1 MKKRIVSL
9 FMALVMTLSLL
20 PATVW
25 ANQDAVQTA
34 QTDAAAETVTG
45 DVSLTEEKE
54 EPEEK
59 EETTSQEKTADETP
73 SQEDTVQEETDQIQ
87 PDTNAA
93 EGTALLKELR
103 LANGPDWVNSAKQ
116 YLNMNETYPIPI
128 IPGRTYTASIDD
140 YYSSLYAW
148 ATVADGC
155 TVTVNG
161 TKVQSGMSDD
171 KGTWISGNIAG
182 PESQTITVVV
192 TPTSGE
198 SQTYTVTLKKMTTL
212 GNISLTA
219 DGETVPLYLVEN
231 GKVTNVNKFYR
242 DKYQYH
248 ATISVTVALQ
258 LSVTPTFE
266 NYSILLN
273 DQVVTPPCTVKLDDE
288 KSQTLIVKA
297 KSDTAAASP
306 RAYTITLDK
315 KGLARTSVSVTPGNA
330 TVAIYDSNNVRI
342 WPDADGVFALMEGE
356 KYTYIATCSGYKG
369 IKREFTAGA
378 ENAEL
383 SISLESAP
391 SVSHGKDV
399 SSSWPAFRGGN
410 DNNGVVNFKTP
421 TRRDKAALSWASK
434 IGDGYDK
441 EAVSCPIL
449 ITQDGYDYLIVYSGA
464 KIYKVD
470 AITGQTV
477 AAGTMQ
483 DASAYAINSPT
494 YGDGMIF
501 VGLSDG
507 RVQAFDANTLE
518 SLWVYAD
525 PLEGQ
530 PNCPIVY
537 HNGYVYTGF
546 WKGEEKNANFVCL
559 SATDEDPND
568 TDEEKLAT
576 WTYTTKGG
584 YYWAGAYVCD
594 NYLLVTTDDGADG
607 YSSQTGKLLCLNPT
621 TGERLDE
628 INNLHGDARSSI
640 AEENG
645 VYYFTSKGGYFY
657 QATVTA
663 TESGYELAVREL
675 ALENGTTGIPMS
687 TSTPVVYKGRAY
699 VGVSGSSQFTAY
711 SGHNIT
717 VIDLK
722 SWKIAYRVETK
733 GYPQTSGLLTT
744 AYESVDR
751 CTYVYFIDNFT
762 PGVLRVLKDKPGQT
776 EPILTEKEA
785 YVEDGVDKVKMT
797 APVLFEP
804 AGHQAQYAICSPIAD
819 QYGTLYFKN
828 DSGYLMAL
836 TNAVKSVKIT
846 SGPDKT
852 VYGVNEA
859 FDPAGMKLTVTYA
872 NGISR
877 ELPACHTIGGKT
889 VNFITWNKTVTK
901 EDTTFFLEFPYA
913 DFYYYS
919 GQKQGDDVKPPIELI
934 TISLEVNKNRKGDLN
949 GDGVTDVY
957 DLQRLYEHCNG
968 INGFTGNE
976 LADAGLKNGIL
987 EVQNLY
993 SFLTTGR
1000 WDSSEKA
1007 G

>member
-1 MKKRIVSL
+1 MKKRILSL
-9 FMALVMTLSLL
+9 VLALVMTLSLL

-25 ANQDAVQTA
+25 ASQDAAQTA

-45 DVSLTEEKE
+45 DVPLT
-54 EPEEK
+54 EEK

-73 SQEDTVQEETDQIQ
+73 SQEDAVQEETDQIQ
-87 PDTNAA
+87 PDTNATT
-93 EGTALLKELR
+93 GTALLKELR
-103 LANGPDWVNSAKQ
+103 LANGSDWVNSAKQ
-116 YLNMNETYPIPI
+116 YLNLGESVWSHQIKNYST
-128 IPGRTYTASIDD
+128 SIED

-171 KGTWISGNIAG
+171 KGTPISGNIAG

-219 DGETVPLYLVEN
+219 DGETVPLYLVED
-231 GKVTNVNKFYR
+231 GEVTNVNKFYR
-242 DKYQYH
+242 DAYQYH
-248 ATISVTVALQ
+248 ATISATAAVQ
-258 LSVTPTFE
+258 LSVTPTSE

-273 DQVVTPPCTVKLDDE
+273 DQVVTPPCTVELDAE
-288 KSQTLIVKA
+288 KSQELTVKA
-297 KSDTAAASP
+297 KSDVAEASP
-306 RAYTITLDK
+306 RTYTITLDK
-315 KGLARTSVSVTPGNA
+315 KGLVPTSVLATPSNA

-342 WPDADGVFALMEGE
+342 WPDADGFALMEGE

-369 IKREFTAGA
+369 IKQEFTAGA
-378 ENAEL
+378 ENAKL
-383 SISLESAP
+383 SISLERVP

-421 TRRDKAALSWASK
+421 TQRDEAALSWASK

-546 WKGEEKNANFVCL
+546 WKGEEKDANFVCL

-675 ALENGTTGIPMS
+675 ALENGTTGVPMS

-717 VIDLK
+717 VIDLT
-722 SWKIAYRVETK
+722 SMNIAYRVETK

-751 CTYVYFIDNFT
+751 YTYVYFIDNFT
-762 PGVLRVLKDKPGQT
+762 PGMMRVLKDKPGQT
-776 EPILTEKEA
+776 GAIETEKEV
-785 YVEDGVDKVKMT
+785 YVENGVTKNKQT
-797 APVLFEP
+797 ASILFEP
-804 AGHQAQYAICSPIAD
+804 AGKQAEYAICSPIAD
-819 QYGTLYFKN
+819 KYGTLYFKN

-836 TNAVKSVKIT
+836 TSAVKSVEIT

-852 VYGVNEA
+852 VYVENEA
-859 FDPAGMKLTVTYA
+859 FDPTGMKLTVTYA

-877 ELPACHTIGGKT
+877 DLPACHTIGGKT
-889 VNFITWNKTVTK
+889 VNYVSWNEEALTLQ
-901 EDTTFFLEFPYA
+901 DTTAFIEFPYA

-919 GQKQGDDVKPPIELI
+919 KEEKREDHEQPIAPIL
-934 TISLEVNKNRKGDLN
+934 ISLEVNKYRKGDLN
-949 GDGVTDVY
+949 GDGAVDVY
-957 DLQRLYEHCNG
+957 DLQLLYEHCCG
-968 INGFTGNE
+968 IYEFKGTE
-976 LADAGLKNGIL
+976 LKDAGLKDDIL

-993 SFLTTGR
+993 SYLTTGR
-1000 WDSSEKA
+1000 WDSSAKA

>member
-1 MKKRIVSL
+1 MKKRILSL
-9 FMALVMTLSLL
+9 VLALVMTLSLL

-25 ANQDAVQTA
+25 ASQDAVQAA
-34 QTDAAAETVTG
+34 QTVTG
-45 DVSLTEEKE
+45 DVPLA
-54 EPEEK
+54 EEK
-59 EETTSQEKTADETP
+59 EETTSQEQTADEAP
-73 SQEDTVQEETDQIQ
+73 SQEDAVQEETDQIQ
-87 PDTNAA
+87 PDTNATT
-93 EGTALLKELR
+93 GTALLKELR
-103 LANGPDWVNSAKQ
+103 LANGNDWENCAKQ
-116 YLNMNETYPIPI
+116 YLNVDESVWSYIKKYST
-128 IPGRTYTASIDD
+128 SIED

-171 KGTWISGNIAG
+171 KGTPISGNIAG

-212 GNISLTA
+212 RNISLTA
-219 DGETVPLYLVEN
+219 DGETVPLYLVED
-231 GKVTNVNKFYR
+231 GEVTNVNKFYR
-242 DKYQYH
+242 DAYQYH
-248 ATISVTVALQ
+248 ATISAAAVQ
-258 LSVTPTFE
+258 LSVTPTSE

-273 DQVVTPPCTVKLDDE
+273 NQVVTSPCTVELDDE

-297 KSDTAAASP
+297 KSDVAEASP
-306 RAYTITLDK
+306 RTYTITLDK
-315 KGLARTSVSVTPGNA
+315 KGLALTSVSVTPGNA

-369 IKREFTAGA
+369 IKQEFTAGT

-391 SVSHGKDV
+391 SVSHGKNV

-421 TRRDKAALSWASK
+421 TQRDEAALSWASK

-507 RVQAFDANTLE
+507 RVQAFDADTLE

-546 WKGEEKNANFVCL
+546 WKGEEKDANFVCL
-559 SATDEDPND
+559 SATDEDPSD
-568 TDEEKLAT
+568 TDEEKLPT

-675 ALENGTTGIPMS
+675 ALENGTTGVPMS

-717 VIDLK
+717 VIDLT
-722 SWKIAYRVETK
+722 SMNIAYRVETK

-744 AYESVDR
+744 AYENVDGYR
-751 CTYVYFIDNFT
+751 YTYVYFIDNFT

-776 EPILTEKEA
+776 EPVLTEKEV
-785 YVEDGVDKVKMT
+785 YVEDGVGKEKMT

-836 TNAVKSVKIT
+836 TNAVESVKIT

-852 VYGVNEA
+852 VYGENEV
-859 FDPAGMKLTVTYA
+859 FDPTGIALTVSYT
-872 NGISR
+872 NKETR
-877 ELPACHTIGGKT
+877 NLPACHTIGGKT
-889 VNFITWNKTVTK
+889 VNFITWNETVAK

-919 GQKQGDDVKPPIELI
+919 DQKQEDHVKPPIESI

-949 GDGVTDVY
+949 GDGSVDVY

-968 INGFTGNE
+968 INRFTGNE
-976 LADAGLKNGIL
+976 LADAGLKNDIL

>member
-1 MKKRIVSL
+1 MKKRILSL
-9 FMALVMTLSLL
+9 VLALVMTLSLL

-25 ANQDAVQTA
+25 ASQDAVQ
-34 QTDAAAETVTG
+34 AAETVTG
-45 DVSLTEEKE
+45 DVPLA
-54 EPEEK
+54 EEK
-59 EETTSQEKTADETP
+59 EETTPQEKTADETP
-73 SQEDTVQEETDQIQ
+73 SQEDAVQEETDQIQ
-87 PDTNAA
+87 PDTNATT
-93 EGTALLKELR
+93 GTALLKELR
-103 LANGPDWVNSAKQ
+103 LANGSDWVNSAKQ
-116 YLNMNETYPIPI
+116 YLNLGESVWSHQIKNYST
-128 IPGRTYTASIDD
+128 SIED

-161 TKVQSGMSDD
+161 TEVQSGMSDD
-171 KGTWISGNIAG
+171 KGTPISGNIAG

-212 GNISLTA
+212 RNISLTA
-219 DGETVPLYLVEN
+219 DGETVPLYLVED
-231 GKVTNVNKFYR
+231 GEVTNVNKFYR
-242 DKYQYH
+242 DAYQYH
-248 ATISVTVALQ
+248 ATISATAAVQ
-258 LSVTPTFE
+258 LSVTPTSE

-273 DQVVTPPCTVKLDDE
+273 DQVVTPPCTVELDDE

-315 KGLARTSVSVTPGNA
+315 KGLVLTSVSVTPGNA

-369 IKREFTAGA
+369 IKQEFTAGT
-378 ENAEL
+378 ENAKL

-391 SVSHGKDV
+391 SVSHGKNV

-530 PNCPIVY
+530 PNCPIIY

-607 YSSQTGKLLCLNPT
+607 YSSRTGKLLCLNPT
-621 TGERLDE
+621 TGERLAE
-628 INNLHGDARSSI
+628 IDNLHGDARSSI

-675 ALENGTTGIPMS
+675 ALENSTTGIPMS

-717 VIDLK
+717 VIDLT
-722 SWKIAYRVETK
+722 SMNIAYRVETK

-744 AYESVDR
+744 AYENVDGY
-751 CTYVYFIDNFT
+751 TYVYFIDNFT

-776 EPILTEKEA
+776 EPILTEKEV
-785 YVEDGVDKVKMT
+785 YVEDGVGKEKMT

-804 AGHQAQYAICSPIAD
+804 VGHQAQYAICSPIAD

-836 TNAVKSVKIT
+836 TNAVESVKIT

-852 VYGVNEA
+852 VYGENEV
-859 FDPAGMKLTVTYA
+859 FDPTGIALTVSYT
-872 NGISR
+872 NKETR
-877 ELPACHTIGGKT
+877 NLPACHTIGGKT
-889 VNFITWNKTVTK
+889 VNFITWNETVAK

-919 GQKQGDDVKPPIELI
+919 DQKQEDHVKPPIESI

-949 GDGVTDVY
+949 GDGSVDVY
-957 DLQRLYEHCNG
+957 DLQLLYEYCCG
-968 INGFTGNE
+968 ISESKGSE
-976 LADAGLKNGIL
+976 LADAGLKNNNIL

>member
-1 MKKRIVSL
+1 MKKRILSL
-9 FMALVMTLSLL
+9 VLALVMTLSLL

-25 ANQDAVQTA
+25 ASQDAVQ
-34 QTDAAAETVTG
+34 AAETVTG
-45 DVSLTEEKE
+45 DVPLAEEKE

-59 EETTSQEKTADETP
+59 EETTPQEKTADETP
-73 SQEDTVQEETDQIQ
+73 SQEDAVQEETDQIQ
-87 PDTNAA
+87 PDTNATT
-93 EGTALLKELR
+93 GTALLKELR
-103 LANGPDWVNSAKQ
+103 LANGSDWVNSAKQ
-116 YLNMNETYPIPI
+116 YLNLGESVWSHQIKNYST
-128 IPGRTYTASIDD
+128 SIED

-161 TKVQSGMSDD
+161 TEVQSGMSDD
-171 KGTWISGNIAG
+171 KGTPISGNIAG

-212 GNISLTA
+212 RNISLTA
-219 DGETVPLYLVEN
+219 DGETVPLYLVED
-231 GKVTNVNKFYR
+231 GEVTNVNKFYR
-242 DKYQYH
+242 DAYQYH
-248 ATISVTVALQ
+248 ATISAAAAVQ
-258 LSVTPTFE
+258 LSVTPTSE

-273 DQVVTPPCTVKLDDE
+273 NQVVTSPCTVELDAE

-315 KGLARTSVSVTPGNA
+315 KGLALTSVSVTPGNA

-342 WPDADGVFALMEGE
+342 WPDSDGAFALMEGE

-369 IKREFTAGA
+369 IKQEFTAGT
-378 ENAEL
+378 ENATL

-391 SVSHGKDV
+391 SVSHGKNV

-421 TRRDKAALSWASK
+421 TQRDEAALSWASK

-507 RVQAFDANTLE
+507 RVQAFDADTLE

-546 WKGEEKNANFVCL
+546 WKGEEKDANFVCL
-559 SATDEDPND
+559 SATDEDPSD
-568 TDEEKLAT
+568 TDEEKLPT

-584 YYWAGAYVCD
+584 YYWAGAYV
-594 NYLLVTTDDGADG
+594 NEKYVMVGTDDGESG
-607 YSSQTGKLLCLNPT
+607 YKSPTGKLLVLDKA
-621 TGERLDE
+621 TGALVDAKTDYA
-628 INNLHGDARSSI
+628 GDIRSSI
-640 AEENG
+640 TYVDG
-645 VYYFTSKGGYFY
+645 RIYFTSKGGYLY
-657 QATVTA
+657 SEVVGEDGRIDAAQ
-663 TESGYELAVREL
+663 SKAVPL
-675 ALENGTTGIPMS
+675 GGMS
-687 TSTPVVYKGRAY
+687 TSTPVVHNGRAY

-744 AYESVDR
+744 AYENVDGY
-751 CTYVYFIDNFT
+751 TYVYFIDNFT

-776 EPILTEKEA
+776 EPILTEKEV
-785 YVEDGVDKVKMT
+785 YVEDGVDKQKMT

-836 TNAVKSVKIT
+836 TNAVESVEIT

-852 VYGVNEA
+852 VYGENEA

-889 VNFITWNKTVTK
+889 VNFITWNETVAK

-919 GQKQGDDVKPPIELI
+919 DQKQEDHVKPPIESI

-949 GDGVTDVY
+949 GDGSVDVY

-968 INGFTGNE
+968 INRFTGNE
-976 LADAGLKNGIL
+976 LADAGLKKGIL

>member
-1 MKKRIVSL
+1 MKKRILSL
-9 FMALVMTLSLL
+9 VLALVMTLSLL

-25 ANQDAVQTA
+25 ASQDAVQAA

-45 DVSLTEEKE
+45 DVPLT
-54 EPEEK
+54 EEK

-73 SQEDTVQEETDQIQ
+73 SQEDAVQEETDQIQ
-87 PDTNAA
+87 PDTNATT
-93 EGTALLKELR
+93 GTALLKELR
-103 LANGPDWVNSAKQ
+103 LANGNDWENCAKQ
-116 YLNMNETYPIPI
+116 YLNVDESVWSYIKKYSTNIE
-128 IPGRTYTASIDD
+128 D

-161 TKVQSGMSDD
+161 TEVQSGMSDD

-198 SQTYTVTLKKMTTL
+198 SQTYTVTLRKMPTL
-212 GNISLTA
+212 QNVSLTA
-219 DGETVPLYLVEN
+219 DGETVPLYLVED
-231 GKVTNVNKFYR
+231 GEVTNVNKFYR
-242 DKYQYH
+242 DAYQYH
-248 ATISVTVALQ
+248 ATISATAAVQ
-258 LSVTPTFE
+258 LSVTPTSE

-273 DQVVTPPCTVKLDDE
+273 DQVVTPPCTVELDDE

-315 KGLARTSVSVTPGNA
+315 KGLALTSVSVTPSNA

-369 IKREFTAGA
+369 IKQEFTAGT

-663 TESGYELAVREL
+663 TGSGYELAVREL
-675 ALENGTTGIPMS
+675 ALKNNSGGVPMS
-687 TSTPVVYKGRAY
+687 TSTPVVHNGRAY
-699 VGVSGSSQFTAY
+699 VGVSGSSQFGAY

-717 VIDLK
+717 VIDLN
-722 SWKIAYRVETK
+722 SWLIAYSVETK

-744 AYESVDR
+744 AYESVDGY
-751 CTYVYFIDNFT
+751 TYVYFIDNFT
-762 PGVLRVLKDKPGQT
+762 PGMMRVLKDKPNQT
-776 EPILTEKEA
+776 EPVLTEKEV
-785 YVEDGVDKVKMT
+785 YEEDGVTKEKMT
-797 APVLFEP
+797 APILFEP
-804 AGHQAQYAICSPIAD
+804 AGKQVQYAICSPIAD

-836 TNAVKSVKIT
+836 TNAVESVKIT

-852 VYGVNEA
+852 VYGVNEF
-859 FDPAGMKLTVTYA
+859 FDPTGITLTVSYTNKQA
-872 NGISR
+872 R
-877 ELPACHTIGGKT
+877 DLPACHTIGGKT
-889 VNFITWNKTVTK
+889 VNYVSWNEEALTLQ
-901 EDTTFFLEFPYA
+901 DTTALIEFPYA

-919 GQKQGDDVKPPIELI
+919 DQKQEDHVKPPIESI

-949 GDGVTDVY
+949 GDGSVDVY

-968 INGFTGNE
+968 INRFTGNE

>member
-1 MKKRIVSL
+1 MKKRILSL
-9 FMALVMTLSLL
+9 VLALVMTLSLL

-25 ANQDAVQTA
+25 ASQDAAQTA

-45 DVSLTEEKE
+45 DVPLT
-54 EPEEK
+54 EEK

-73 SQEDTVQEETDQIQ
+73 SQEDAAQEETDQIQ
-87 PDTNAA
+87 PDTNATT
-93 EGTALLKELR
+93 GTALLKELR
-103 LANGPDWVNSAKQ
+103 LANGSDWVNSAKQ
-116 YLNMNETYPIPI
+116 YLNLGESVWSHKKNYST
-128 IPGRTYTASIDD
+128 SIED

-161 TKVQSGMSDD
+161 VEVKSGENQ
-171 KGTWISGNIAG
+171 GTRIRGFADG
-182 PESQTITVVV
+182 PESQTVTVEVKSPDNV
-192 TPTSGE
+192 TE
-198 SQTYTVTLKKMTTL
+198 TYTVTLRKMPTL
-212 GNISLTA
+212 QNVSLTA
-219 DGETVPLYLVEN
+219 DGETVPLYLVED
-231 GKVTNVNKFYR
+231 GEVTNVNKFYR
-242 DKYQYH
+242 DAYQYH
-248 ATISVTVALQ
+248 ATISATAAVQ
-258 LSVTPTFE
+258 LSVTPTSE

-273 DQVVTPPCTVKLDDE
+273 DQVVTPPCTVELDAE
-288 KSQTLIVKA
+288 KSQKLTVKA
-297 KSDTAAASP
+297 KSDVAEASP
-306 RAYTITLDK
+306 RTYTITLDK
-315 KGLARTSVSVTPGNA
+315 KGLAPTRVSVTPGNA
-330 TVAIYDSNNVRI
+330 TVAIYDSNSVRI

-421 TRRDKAALSWASK
+421 TQRDKAALSWASK

-477 AAGTMQ
+477 ATGTMQ

-494 YGDGMIF
+494 YGDGIIF

-663 TESGYELAVREL
+663 TGSGYELAVREL
-675 ALENGTTGIPMS
+675 ALKNNSGGVPMS
-687 TSTPVVYKGRAY
+687 TSTPVVHNGRAY
-699 VGVSGSSQFTAY
+699 VGVSGSSQFGAY

-717 VIDLK
+717 VIDLN
-722 SWKIAYRVETK
+722 SWLIAYSVETK

-744 AYESVDR
+744 AYESVDEY
-751 CTYVYFIDNFT
+751 TYVYFIDNFT

-776 EPILTEKEA
+776 EPVLTEKEV
-785 YVEDGVDKVKMT
+785 YVEDGVDKEKMT

-836 TNAVKSVKIT
+836 TNAVESVKIT

-852 VYGVNEA
+852 VYGVNEV
-859 FDPAGMKLTVTYA
+859 FDPTGIALTVSYT
-872 NGISR
+872 NKETR
-877 ELPACHTIGGKT
+877 NLPACHTIGGKT
-889 VNFITWNKTVTK
+889 VNFITWNETVAK

-919 GQKQGDDVKPPIELI
+919 GQKQGDDVKPPIESI
-934 TISLEVNKNRKGDLN
+934 MISLEVNKNRKGDLN
-949 GDGVTDVY
+949 GDGSVDVY

>member
-1 MKKRIVSL
+1 MKKRILSL
-9 FMALVMTLSLL
+9 VLALVMTLSLL

-25 ANQDAVQTA
+25 ANQDAAQTA

-45 DVSLTEEKE
+45 DVPLT
-54 EPEEK
+54 EEK

-73 SQEDTVQEETDQIQ
+73 SQEDAVQEETDQIQ

-103 LANGPDWVNSAKQ
+103 LANGSDWVNSAKQ
-116 YLNMNETYPIPI
+116 YLNLGESVWSHKKNYST
-128 IPGRTYTASIDD
+128 SIED

-161 TKVQSGMSDD
+161 VEVKSGENQ
-171 KGTWISGNIAG
+171 GTRIRGFADG
-182 PESQTITVVV
+182 PESQTVTVEVKSPDNV
-192 TPTSGE
+192 TE
-198 SQTYTVTLKKMTTL
+198 TYTVTLRKMPTL
-212 GNISLTA
+212 QNVSLTA
-219 DGETVPLYLVEN
+219 DGETVPLYLVED
-231 GKVTNVNKFYR
+231 GEVTNVNKFYR
-242 DKYQYH
+242 DAYQYH
-248 ATISVTVALQ
+248 ATISAAAVQ

-273 DQVVTPPCTVKLDDE
+273 DQVVTSPCTVELDDE

-297 KSDTAAASP
+297 KSDVAEASP
-306 RAYTITLDK
+306 RTYTITLDK
-315 KGLARTSVSVTPGNA
+315 KGLALTSVLATPSNA

-369 IKREFTAGA
+369 IKQEFTAGT

-391 SVSHGKDV
+391 SVSHGKNV

-421 TRRDKAALSWASK
+421 TQRDDAALSWASK

-507 RVQAFDANTLE
+507 RVQAFDADTLK

-546 WKGEEKNANFVCL
+546 WKGEEKDANFVCL
-559 SATDEDPND
+559 SATDEDPSD
-568 TDEEKLAT
+568 TDEEKLPT

-584 YYWAGAYVCD
+584 YYWAGAYV
-594 NYLLVTTDDGADG
+594 NEKYVMVGTDDGESG
-607 YSSQTGKLLCLNPT
+607 YKSPTGKLLVLDKA
-621 TGERLDE
+621 TGALVDAKTDYA
-628 INNLHGDARSSI
+628 GDIRSSI
-640 AEENG
+640 TYVDG
-645 VYYFTSKGGYFY
+645 RIYFTSKGGYLY
-657 QATVTA
+657 SEVVGEDGRIDAAQ
-663 TESGYELAVREL
+663 SKAVPL
-675 ALENGTTGIPMS
+675 GGMS

-717 VIDLK
+717 VIDLT
-722 SWKIAYRVETK
+722 SMNIAYRVETK

-744 AYESVDR
+744 AYEND
-751 CTYVYFIDNFT
+751 TYVYFIDNFT

-776 EPILTEKEA
+776 EPVLTEKEV

-836 TNAVKSVKIT
+836 TNAVESVKIT

-852 VYGVNEA
+852 VYGENEV
-859 FDPAGMKLTVTYA
+859 FDPTGIALTVSYT
-872 NGISR
+872 NKETR
-877 ELPACHTIGGKT
+877 NLPACHTIGGKT
-889 VNFITWNKTVTK
+889 VNFITWNETVAK

-919 GQKQGDDVKPPIELI
+919 DQKQEDHVKPPIESI

-949 GDGVTDVY
+949 GDGSVDVY

-968 INGFTGNE
+968 INRFTGNE
-976 LADAGLKNGIL
+976 LADAGLKKGIL

>member
-1 MKKRIVSL
+1 MKKRILSL
-9 FMALVMTLSLL
+9 VLALVMTLSLL

-25 ANQDAVQTA
+25 ASQDAA
-34 QTDAAAETVTG
+34 QTDAALETVTE
-45 DVSLTEEKE
+45 DVPLTEET
-54 EPEEK
+54 
-59 EETTSQEKTADETP
+59 EETTLQKKEAEETP
-73 SQEDTVQEETDQIQ
+73 SQEDAAQEETDQVQ

-93 EGTALLKELR
+93 AGTVLLKELR
-103 LANGPDWVNSAKQ
+103 LASGNDWKNSAKQ
-116 YLNMNETYPIPI
+116 YLNLGESVWSHIKNYST
-128 IPGRTYTASIDD
+128 SIED

-148 ATVADGC
+148 ATVVDGC

-219 DGETVPLYLVEN
+219 DGETVPLYLVED
-231 GKVTNVNKFYR
+231 GKVTEVSKFYR
-242 DKYQYH
+242 DAYQYH
-248 ATISVTVALQ
+248 ATISATATVQ

-273 DQVVTPPCTVKLDDE
+273 DQVVTSPCTVELDGE
-288 KSQTLIVKA
+288 QIQTLIVKA

-315 KGLARTSVSVTPGNA
+315 KGLVTTRVSVTPSNA
-330 TVAIYDSNNVRI
+330 TVAIYDSNSVRI
-342 WPDADGVFALMEGE
+342 WPDFDGVFALMEGE

-383 SISLESAP
+383 SISLERAP

-399 SSSWPAFRGGN
+399 SSSWPTFRGGN

-421 TRRDKAALSWASK
+421 TQRDNAVLSWASK
-434 IGDGYDK
+434 IGAGYDK

-464 KIYKVD
+464 KIFKVD

-477 AAGTMQ
+477 ATGTMQ

-507 RVQAFDANTLE
+507 RVQAFDADTLE

-546 WKGEEKNANFVCL
+546 WKGEDKDANFVCL

-568 TDEEKLAT
+568 TGEEKLPT

-584 YYWAGAYVCD
+584 YYWAGAYVND
-594 NYLLVTTDDGADG
+594 KYVMVGTDDGEDG
-607 YSSQTGKLLCLNPT
+607 YRSPTGKLLVLDKT
-621 TGERLDE
+621 TGALVVTKTGYT
-628 INNLHGDARSSI
+628 GDIRSNI
-640 AEENG
+640 AYVDG
-645 VYYFTSKGGYFY
+645 RIYFTSKGGYLY
-657 QATVTA
+657 SEVVGEDGKVDAAQSKAVKL
-663 TESGYELAVREL
+663 SG
-675 ALENGTTGIPMS
+675 MS
-687 TSTPVVYKGRAY
+687 TSTPVVHNGRAY
-699 VGVSGSSQFTAY
+699 VGVSGSSQFGAY

-717 VIDLK
+717 VIDLT
-722 SWKIAYRVETK
+722 SWKIAYSVETK

-751 CTYVYFIDNFT
+751 YTYVYFIDNFT
-762 PGVLRVLKDKPGQT
+762 PGMMRVLKDKPGQT
-776 EPILTEKEA
+776 GAIETEKEV
-785 YVEDGVDKVKMT
+785 YVENGVTKNKQT
-797 APVLFEP
+797 ASILFEP
-804 AGHQAQYAICSPIAD
+804 AGKQAEYAICSPIAD
-819 QYGTLYFKN
+819 KYGTLYFKN

-836 TNAVKSVKIT
+836 TSAVKSVEIT

-852 VYGVNEA
+852 VYVENEA
-859 FDPAGMKLTVTYA
+859 FDPTGMKLTVTYA

-877 ELPACHTIGGKT
+877 DLPACHTIGGKT
-889 VNFITWNKTVTK
+889 VNYVSWNEEALTLQ
-901 EDTTFFLEFPYA
+901 DTTAFIEFPYA

-919 GQKQGDDVKPPIELI
+919 KEEKREDHEQPIAPIL
-934 TISLEVNKNRKGDLN
+934 ISLEVNKYRKGDLN
-949 GDGVTDVY
+949 GDGAVDVY
-957 DLQRLYEHCNG
+957 DLQLLYEHCCG
-968 INGFTGNE
+968 IYEFKGTE
-976 LADAGLKNGIL
+976 LKDAGLKDDIL

-993 SFLTTGR
+993 SYLTTGR
-1000 WDSSEKA
+1000 WDSSAKA

>member
-1 MKKRIVSL
+1 MKKRILSL
-9 FMALVMTLSLL
+9 VLALVMTLSLL

-25 ANQDAVQTA
+25 ASQDAVQAT
-34 QTDAAAETVTG
+34 QTVTG
-45 DVSLTEEKE
+45 DVPLA
-54 EPEEK
+54 EEK
-59 EETTSQEKTADETP
+59 EETTSQEQTADEAP
-73 SQEDTVQEETDQIQ
+73 SQEDAVQEETDQIQ
-87 PDTNAA
+87 PDTNATT
-93 EGTALLKELR
+93 GTALLKELR
-103 LANGPDWVNSAKQ
+103 LANGNDWENCAKQ
-116 YLNMNETYPIPI
+116 YLNVDESVWSYIKKYSTNIE
-128 IPGRTYTASIDD
+128 D

-161 TKVQSGMSDD
+161 TEVQSGMSDD

-219 DGETVPLYLVEN
+219 DGETVPLYLVED
-231 GKVTNVNKFYR
+231 GEVTNVNKFYR
-242 DKYQYH
+242 DAYQYH
-248 ATISVTVALQ
+248 ATISATAAVQ
-258 LSVTPTFE
+258 LSVTPTSE

-273 DQVVTPPCTVKLDDE
+273 DQVVTSPCTVELDPE

-369 IKREFTAGA
+369 IKQEFTAGT
-378 ENAEL
+378 ENAKL

-391 SVSHGKDV
+391 SVSHGKNV

-477 AAGTMQ
+477 AEGTMQ

-507 RVQAFDANTLE
+507 RVQAFDAYTLE

-546 WKGEEKNANFVCL
+546 WKGEEKDANFVCL
-559 SATDEDPND
+559 SATDEDPSD
-568 TDEEKLAT
+568 TDEEKLPT

-675 ALENGTTGIPMS
+675 ALENGTTGVPMS

-717 VIDLK
+717 VIDLT
-722 SWKIAYRVETK
+722 SMNIAYRVETK

-744 AYESVDR
+744 AYENVDGYR
-751 CTYVYFIDNFT
+751 YTYVYFIDNFT

-776 EPILTEKEA
+776 EPVLTEKEV
-785 YVEDGVDKVKMT
+785 YVEDGVGKEKMT

-836 TNAVKSVKIT
+836 TNAVESVKIT

-852 VYGVNEA
+852 VYGENEV
-859 FDPAGMKLTVTYA
+859 FDPTGIALTVSYT
-872 NGISR
+872 NKETR
-877 ELPACHTIGGKT
+877 NLPACHTIGGKT
-889 VNFITWNKTVTK
+889 VNFITWNETVAK

-919 GQKQGDDVKPPIELI
+919 DQKQEDHVKPPIESI
-934 TISLEVNKNRKGDLN
+934 MISLEVNKNRKGDLN
-949 GDGVTDVY
+949 GDGSVDVY

-1000 WDSSEKA
+1000 WDSSAKA
-1007 G
+1007 R

>member
-1 MKKRIVSL
+1 MKKRILSL
-9 FMALVMTLSLL
+9 VLALVMTLSLL

-25 ANQDAVQTA
+25 ASQDAVQ
-34 QTDAAAETVTG
+34 AAETVTG
-45 DVSLTEEKE
+45 DVPLAEEKE

-59 EETTSQEKTADETP
+59 EETTPQEKTADETP

-87 PDTNAA
+87 PDTNATT
-93 EGTALLKELR
+93 GTALLKELR
-103 LANGPDWVNSAKQ
+103 LANGNDWENCAKQ
-116 YLNMNETYPIPI
+116 YLNVGESVWSYKKNYSTNIE
-128 IPGRTYTASIDD
+128 D

-148 ATVADGC
+148 VTVADGC

-161 TKVQSGMSDD
+161 VEVKSGENQ
-171 KGTWISGNIAG
+171 GTRISGFAAG
-182 PESQTITVVV
+182 PESQTVTVEVKSPDNV
-192 TPTSGE
+192 TE
-198 SQTYTVTLKKMTTL
+198 TYTVTLRKMPTL
-212 GNISLTA
+212 QNVSLTA
-219 DGETVPLYLVEN
+219 DGETVPLYLVED
-231 GKVTNVNKFYR
+231 GEVTNVNKFYR
-242 DKYQYH
+242 DAYQYH
-248 ATISVTVALQ
+248 ATISATAAVQ
-258 LSVTPTFE
+258 LSVTPTSE

-273 DQVVTPPCTVKLDDE
+273 NQVVTSPCTVELDAE

-369 IKREFTAGA
+369 IKQEFTAGT
-378 ENAEL
+378 ENAKL
-383 SISLESAP
+383 SISLERVP

-421 TRRDKAALSWASK
+421 TQRDDAALSWASK

-628 INNLHGDARSSI
+628 IDNLHGDARSSI
-640 AEENG
+640 SEENG

-663 TESGYELAVREL
+663 TESGYELAVQEL

-687 TSTPVVYKGRAY
+687 TSTPVVYKDRAY

-717 VIDLK
+717 VIDLT
-722 SWKIAYRVETK
+722 SMNIAYRVETK

-744 AYESVDR
+744 AYESVDGY
-751 CTYVYFIDNFT
+751 TYVYFIDNFT

-776 EPILTEKEA
+776 EPVLTEKEV
-785 YVEDGVDKVKMT
+785 YVEDGVDKEKMT

-836 TNAVKSVKIT
+836 TNAVESVKIT

-852 VYGVNEA
+852 VYGENEV
-859 FDPAGMKLTVTYA
+859 FDPTGIALTVSYT
-872 NGISR
+872 NKETR
-877 ELPACHTIGGKT
+877 DLPAYHTIGGKT
-889 VNFITWNKTVTK
+889 VNFITWNETVAK

-919 GQKQGDDVKPPIELI
+919 GQKQGDDVKPPIESI

-949 GDGVTDVY
+949 GDGSVDVY
-957 DLQRLYEHCNG
+957 DLQLLYEYCCG
-968 INGFTGNE
+968 ISESKGSE
-976 LADAGLKNGIL
+976 LADAGLKNDIL

-1000 WDSSEKA
+1000 WDSSAKA

>member
-1 MKKRIVSL
+1 MKKRILSL
-9 FMALVMTLSLL
+9 VLALVMTLSLL

-25 ANQDAVQTA
+25 ASQDAAQTA

-45 DVSLTEEKE
+45 DVPLT
-54 EPEEK
+54 EEK

-73 SQEDTVQEETDQIQ
+73 SQEDAVQEETDQIQ

-103 LANGPDWVNSAKQ
+103 LANGSDWVNSAKQ

-161 TKVQSGMSDD
+161 TEVQSGMSDD

-273 DQVVTPPCTVKLDDE
+273 DQVVTSPCTVELDDE

-369 IKREFTAGA
+369 IKQEFTAGA
-378 ENAEL
+378 ENAKL
-383 SISLESAP
+383 SISLERVP

-421 TRRDKAALSWASK
+421 TQRDDAALSWASK

-507 RVQAFDANTLE
+507 RVQAFDADTLE

-546 WKGEEKNANFVCL
+546 WKGEEKDANFVCL
-559 SATDEDPND
+559 SATDEDPSD
-568 TDEEKLAT
+568 TDEEKLPT

-717 VIDLK
+717 VIDLT
-722 SWKIAYRVETK
+722 SMNIAYRVETK

-744 AYESVDR
+744 AYEND
-751 CTYVYFIDNFT
+751 TYVYFIDNFT

-776 EPILTEKEA
+776 EPVLTEKEV

-836 TNAVKSVKIT
+836 TNAVESVKIT

-889 VNFITWNKTVTK
+889 VNFITWNETVAK
-901 EDTTFFLEFPYA
+901 GDETFFLEFPYA

-919 GQKQGDDVKPPIELI
+919 DQKQEDHVKPPIESI
-934 TISLEVNKNRKGDLN
+934 MISLEVNKNRKGDLN
-949 GDGVTDVY
+949 GDGSVDVY

>member
-1 MKKRIVSL
+1 MKKRILSL
-9 FMALVMTLSLL
+9 VLALVMTLSLL

-25 ANQDAVQTA
+25 ASQDAVRTA

-45 DVSLTEEKE
+45 DVPLTEEKE
-54 EPEEK
+54 EA
-59 EETTSQEKTADETP
+59 TSQEKTADETP
-73 SQEDTVQEETDQIQ
+73 SQEDAMQEETDQIQ

-103 LANGPDWVNSAKQ
+103 LANGNDWVNSAKQ
-116 YLNMNETYPIPI
+116 YLNMDETYPMPI

-140 YYSSLYAW
+140 YFSSLYAW

-161 TKVQSGMSDD
+161 TEVQSGMSDD

-192 TPTSGE
+192 TPASGE
-198 SQTYTVTLKKMTTL
+198 SQTYTVTLKKMATL
-212 GNISLTA
+212 KNISLTA
-219 DGETVPLYLVEN
+219 DGETVPLYLVED
-231 GKVTNVNKFYR
+231 GEVTDESKFYR
-242 DKYQYH
+242 GFYQYH
-248 ATISVTVALQ
+248 ATISTTATVQ

-266 NYSILLN
+266 SYSILLN
-273 DQVVTPPCTVKLDDE
+273 DQVVTSPCTVELDAE

-315 KGLARTSVSVTPGNA
+315 KGLATTRVSVTPGNA
-330 TVAIYDSNNVRI
+330 TVAIYDANNVRI
-342 WPDADGVFALMEGE
+342 WPVADGVFALMEGE
-356 KYTYIATCSGYKG
+356 KYTYITTCSGYKG
-369 IKREFTAGA
+369 IKQEFTAGA
-378 ENAEL
+378 ENTEL
-383 SISLESAP
+383 SISLERAP

-399 SSSWPAFRGGN
+399 SSSWPTFRGDN

-421 TRRDKAALSWASK
+421 TQRDDAALSWASK

-507 RVQAFDANTLE
+507 RVQAFDADTLE

-584 YYWAGAYVCD
+584 YYWAGAYV
-594 NYLLVTTDDGADG
+594 NEKYVMVGTDDGENG
-607 YSSQTGKLLCLNPT
+607 YKSPTGKLLVLDKA
-621 TGERLDE
+621 TGALVDAKTDYA
-628 INNLHGDARSSI
+628 GDIRSSI
-640 AEENG
+640 TYVG
-645 VYYFTSKGGYFY
+645 GRIYFTSKGGYLY
-657 QATVTA
+657 SEVVGEDGRIDAAQ
-663 TESGYELAVREL
+663 SKAVPL
-675 ALENGTTGIPMS
+675 GGMS

-717 VIDLK
+717 VIDLT
-722 SWKIAYRVETK
+722 SMYIAYRVETK

-744 AYESVDR
+744 AYENVDGY
-751 CTYVYFIDNFT
+751 TYVYFIDNFT

-776 EPILTEKEA
+776 EPVLTEKEV
-785 YVEDGVDKVKMT
+785 YVEDGVDKGKMT

-836 TNAVKSVKIT
+836 TNAVKSVEIT

-889 VNFITWNKTVTK
+889 VNYVSWNEEALTLQ
-901 EDTTFFLEFPYA
+901 DTTALIEFPYA

-919 GQKQGDDVKPPIELI
+919 EEEKREDHEKPIDSLL
-934 TISLEVNKNRKGDLN
+934 ISLEVNKNRKGDLN
-949 GDGVTDVY
+949 GDGSVDVY

>member
-1 MKKRIVSL
+1 MKKRILSL
-9 FMALVMTLSLL
+9 VLALVMTLSLL

-25 ANQDAVQTA
+25 ANQDAAQTA

-45 DVSLTEEKE
+45 DVPLT
-54 EPEEK
+54 EEK

-73 SQEDTVQEETDQIQ
+73 SQEDAVQEETDQIQ
-87 PDTNAA
+87 PDTNATT
-93 EGTALLKELR
+93 GTALLKELR
-103 LANGPDWVNSAKQ
+103 LANGSDWVNSAKQ
-116 YLNMNETYPIPI
+116 YLNLGESVWSHQIKNYST
-128 IPGRTYTASIDD
+128 SIED

-171 KGTWISGNIAG
+171 KGTPISGNIAG

-219 DGETVPLYLVEN
+219 DGETVPLYLVED
-231 GKVTNVNKFYR
+231 GEVTNVNKFYR
-242 DKYQYH
+242 DAYQYH
-248 ATISVTVALQ
+248 ATISATAAVQ

-273 DQVVTPPCTVKLDDE
+273 DQVVTPPCTVELDDE

-297 KSDTAAASP
+297 KSDVAEASP
-306 RAYTITLDK
+306 RTYTITLDK
-315 KGLARTSVSVTPGNA
+315 KGLVPTSVLATPSNA
-330 TVAIYDSNNVRI
+330 TVAIYDSNSVRI

-369 IKREFTAGA
+369 IKQEFTAGT
-378 ENAEL
+378 ENAKL

-391 SVSHGKDV
+391 SVSHGKNV

-421 TRRDKAALSWASK
+421 TQRDEAALSWASK

-507 RVQAFDANTLE
+507 RVQAFDADTLE

-546 WKGEEKNANFVCL
+546 WKGEEKDANFVCL
-559 SATDEDPND
+559 SATDEDPSA
-568 TDEEKLAT
+568 TDEEKLPT

-675 ALENGTTGIPMS
+675 ALENGTTGVPMS

-744 AYESVDR
+744 AYEND
-751 CTYVYFIDNFT
+751 TYVYFIDNFT

-776 EPILTEKEA
+776 EPVLTEKKV
-785 YVEDGVDKVKMT
+785 YVEDGVDKKKMT

-836 TNAVKSVKIT
+836 TNAVESVKIT

-889 VNFITWNKTVTK
+889 VNFITWNETVAK

-919 GQKQGDDVKPPIELI
+919 DQKQEDHVKPPIESI

-949 GDGVTDVY
+949 GDGSVDVY

-968 INGFTGNE
+968 INRFTGNE
-976 LADAGLKNGIL
+976 LADAGLKKGIL

>member
-1 MKKRIVSL
+1 MKKRILSL
-9 FMALVMTLSLL
+9 VLALVMTLSLL
-20 PATVW
+20 PTAVW
-25 ANQDAVQTA
+25 ANQDAVRTA

-45 DVSLTEEKE
+45 DVPLTEEKE
-54 EPEEK
+54 EA
-59 EETTSQEKTADETP
+59 TSQEKTADETP
-73 SQEDTVQEETDQIQ
+73 SQEDAMQEETDQIQ

-103 LANGPDWVNSAKQ
+103 LANGNDWVNSAKQ
-116 YLNMNETYPIPI
+116 YLNMDETYPMPI

-140 YYSSLYAW
+140 YFSSLYAW

-161 TKVQSGMSDD
+161 TEVQSGMSDD

-192 TPTSGE
+192 TPASGE
-198 SQTYTVTLKKMTTL
+198 SQTYTVTLKKMATL
-212 GNISLTA
+212 KNISLTA
-219 DGETVPLYLVEN
+219 DGETVPLYLVED
-231 GKVTNVNKFYR
+231 GEVTDESKFYR
-242 DKYQYH
+242 GFYQYH
-248 ATISVTVALQ
+248 ATISTTATVQ

-266 NYSILLN
+266 SYSILLN
-273 DQVVTPPCTVKLDDE
+273 DQVVTSPCTVELDAE

-315 KGLARTSVSVTPGNA
+315 KGLATTRVSVTPGNA
-330 TVAIYDSNNVRI
+330 TVAIYDSNSVRI

-356 KYTYIATCSGYKG
+356 KYTYIATCPGYKG
-369 IKREFTAGA
+369 IKQEFTAGTG
-378 ENAEL
+378 NAEL
-383 SISLESAP
+383 SISLERAP

-399 SSSWPAFRGGN
+399 SSSWPTFRGGN

-421 TRRDKAALSWASK
+421 TQRDGAALSWASK

-507 RVQAFDANTLE
+507 RVQAFDADTLE

-546 WKGEEKNANFVCL
+546 WNGEEKNANFVCL
-559 SATDEDPND
+559 SATDEDPNG
-568 TDEEKLAT
+568 TDEEKLPT

-594 NYLLVTTDDGADG
+594 NYLLVTTDDGAEG

-621 TGERLDE
+621 TGELLDE
-628 INNLHGDARSSI
+628 IDNLHGDARSSI
-640 AEENG
+640 AEEDG
-645 VYYFTSKGGYFY
+645 KFYFTSKGGYFY

-663 TESGYELAVREL
+663 TGLGYELAVREL
-675 ALENGTTGIPMS
+675 ALENGTKGIPMS
-687 TSTPVVYKGRAY
+687 TSTPVVHNGRAY
-699 VGVSGSSQFTAY
+699 VGVSGSSQFGAY

-722 SWKIAYRVETK
+722 SWSIAYSVETK

-744 AYESVDR
+744 AYESVDGY
-751 CTYVYFIDNFT
+751 TYVYFIDNFT
-762 PGVLRVLKDKPGQT
+762 PGMMRVLKDKPNQT
-776 EPILTEKEA
+776 EPVLEKEA
-785 YVEDGVDKVKMT
+785 YEEDGVTKEKMT
-797 APVLFEP
+797 APILFEP
-804 AGHQAQYAICSPIAD
+804 AGKQVQYAICSPIAD

-836 TNAVKSVKIT
+836 TNAVESVKIT

-852 VYGVNEA
+852 VYGENEA

-872 NGISR
+872 NSISR
-877 ELPACHTIGGKT
+877 DLPACHTIGGKT

-901 EDTTFFLEFPYA
+901 ADTTFFLEFPYA

-919 GQKQGDDVKPPIELI
+919 KEEKREDHEQPIAPIL
-934 TISLEVNKNRKGDLN
+934 ISLEVNKYRKGDVN
-949 GDGVTDVY
+949 GDGEVDVY
-957 DLQRLYEHCNG
+957 DLQRLYEHCCG
-968 INGFTGNE
+968 INTFKDSE
-976 LADAGLKNGIL
+976 LADAGLADG
-987 EVQNLY
+987 EAVTQMQNLY
-993 SFLTTGR
+993 AFLTTGR
-1000 WDSSEKA
+1000 WDSSAKA

>member
-1 MKKRIVSL
+1 MKKRILSL
-9 FMALVMTLSLL
+9 VLALVMTLSLL

-25 ANQDAVQTA
+25 ASQDAVQAA
-34 QTDAAAETVTG
+34 QADAAETVTG
-45 DVSLTEEKE
+45 DAPLT
-54 EPEEK
+54 EEK

-103 LANGPDWVNSAKQ
+103 LANGSDWVNSAKQ
-116 YLNMNETYPIPI
+116 YLNMDETYPIPI
-128 IPGRTYTASIDD
+128 IPGRAYTASIDD

-155 TVTVNG
+155 TVTVND

-182 PESQTITVVV
+182 SESQTITVVV
-192 TPTSGE
+192 TPTNGE

-219 DGETVPLYLVEN
+219 DGETVPLYLVED
-231 GKVTNVNKFYR
+231 GEVTNVNKFYR
-242 DKYQYH
+242 DAYQYH
-248 ATISVTVALQ
+248 ATISAAAVVQ
-258 LSVTPTFE
+258 LSVTPTSE

-273 DQVVTPPCTVKLDDE
+273 DQVVTSPCTVELDIE
-288 KSQTLIVKA
+288 KSQTLTVKA
-297 KSDTAAASP
+297 KSDVAEASP
-306 RAYTITLDK
+306 RVYTITLDK
-315 KGLARTSVSVTPGNA
+315 KGLAPTRVLATPSNA

-356 KYTYIATCSGYKG
+356 KYTYIATCPGYKG
-369 IKREFTAGA
+369 IKQEFTAGT

-383 SISLESAP
+383 SISLERAP

-399 SSSWPAFRGGN
+399 SSNWPAFRGGN

-421 TRRDKAALSWASK
+421 TQRDNAALSWASK

-441 EAVSCPIL
+441 NAVSCPIL

-477 AAGTMQ
+477 ATGTMQ

-628 INNLHGDARSSI
+628 IDNLHGDARSSI

-687 TSTPVVYKGRAY
+687 TSTPVVHNGRAY

-717 VIDLK
+717 VIDLT
-722 SWKIAYRVETK
+722 SMNIAYRVETK

-744 AYESVDR
+744 AYESVDGY
-751 CTYVYFIDNFT
+751 TYVYFIDNFT

-776 EPILTEKEA
+776 EPVLTEKEV
-785 YVEDGVDKVKMT
+785 YVEDGVDKEKMT

-836 TNAVKSVKIT
+836 TSAVESVKIT

-852 VYGVNEA
+852 VYGENEA
-859 FDPAGMKLTVTYA
+859 FDPTGMKLTVTYA

-877 ELPACHTIGGKT
+877 DLPACHTISGKT
-889 VNFITWNKTVTK
+889 VNFITWNKTVAK
-901 EDTTFFLEFPYA
+901 GDETFFLEFPYA

-919 GQKQGDDVKPPIELI
+919 DQKQEDHVEPPIKLI

-949 GDGVTDVY
+949 GDGSVDVY

-976 LADAGLKNGIL
+976 LADAGLKDSIL

>member
-1 MKKRIVSL
+1 MKKRILSL
-9 FMALVMTLSLL
+9 VLALVMTLSLL

-25 ANQDAVQTA
+25 ASQDAVQAA
-34 QTDAAAETVTG
+34 QTVTG
-45 DVSLTEEKE
+45 DVPLA
-54 EPEEK
+54 EEK
-59 EETTSQEKTADETP
+59 EETTSQEQTADEAP
-73 SQEDTVQEETDQIQ
+73 SQEDAVQEETDQIQ
-87 PDTNAA
+87 PDTNATT
-93 EGTALLKELR
+93 GTALLKELR
-103 LANGPDWVNSAKQ
+103 LANGNDWENCAKQ
-116 YLNMNETYPIPI
+116 YLNVDESVWSYIKKYSTNIE
-128 IPGRTYTASIDD
+128 D

-219 DGETVPLYLVEN
+219 DGETVPLYLVED
-231 GKVTNVNKFYR
+231 GEVTNVNKFYR
-242 DKYQYH
+242 DAYQYH
-248 ATISVTVALQ
+248 ATISAAAVQ
-258 LSVTPTFE
+258 LSVTPTSE

-273 DQVVTPPCTVKLDDE
+273 NQVVTSPCTVELDDE

-297 KSDTAAASP
+297 KSDVAEASP
-306 RAYTITLDK
+306 RTYTITLDK
-315 KGLARTSVSVTPGNA
+315 KGLALTSVSVTPGNA

-369 IKREFTAGA
+369 IKQEFTAGT

-391 SVSHGKDV
+391 SVSHGKNV

-421 TRRDKAALSWASK
+421 TQRDEAALSWASK

-507 RVQAFDANTLE
+507 RVQAFDADTLE

-546 WKGEEKNANFVCL
+546 WKGEEKDANFVCL
-559 SATDEDPND
+559 SATDEDPSD
-568 TDEEKLAT
+568 TDEEKLPT

-675 ALENGTTGIPMS
+675 ALENGTTGVPMS

-717 VIDLK
+717 VIDLT
-722 SWKIAYRVETK
+722 SMNIAYRVETK

-744 AYESVDR
+744 AYENVDGY
-751 CTYVYFIDNFT
+751 TYVYFIDNFT
-762 PGVLRVLKDKPGQT
+762 PGVLRVLKDKPG
-776 EPILTEKEA
+776 LTEKEV
-785 YVEDGVDKVKMT
+785 YVEDGVGKEKMT

-836 TNAVKSVKIT
+836 TNAVESVKIT

-852 VYGVNEA
+852 VYGENEV
-859 FDPAGMKLTVTYA
+859 FDPTGIALTVSYT
-872 NGISR
+872 NKETR
-877 ELPACHTIGGKT
+877 NLPACHTIGGKT
-889 VNFITWNKTVTK
+889 VNFITWNETVAK

-919 GQKQGDDVKPPIELI
+919 DQKQEDHVKPPIESI

-949 GDGVTDVY
+949 GDGSVDVY

-968 INGFTGNE
+968 INRFTGNE
-976 LADAGLKNGIL
+976 LADAGLKKGIL

>member
-1 MKKRIVSL
+1 MKKRILSL
-9 FMALVMTLSLL
+9 VLALVMTLSLL

-25 ANQDAVQTA
+25 ASQDAVQAA
-34 QTDAAAETVTG
+34 QTVTG
-45 DVSLTEEKE
+45 DVPLA
-54 EPEEK
+54 EEK
-59 EETTSQEKTADETP
+59 EETTSQEQTADEAP
-73 SQEDTVQEETDQIQ
+73 SQEDAVQEETDQIQ
-87 PDTNAA
+87 PDTNATT
-93 EGTALLKELR
+93 GTALLKELR
-103 LANGPDWVNSAKQ
+103 LANGNDWENCAKQ
-116 YLNMNETYPIPI
+116 YLNVDESVWSYIKKYST
-128 IPGRTYTASIDD
+128 SIED

-171 KGTWISGNIAG
+171 KGTPISGNIAG

-212 GNISLTA
+212 RNISLTA
-219 DGETVPLYLVEN
+219 DGETVPLYLVED
-231 GKVTNVNKFYR
+231 GEVTNVNKFYR
-242 DKYQYH
+242 DAYQYH
-248 ATISVTVALQ
+248 ATISAAAVQ
-258 LSVTPTFE
+258 LSVTPTSE

-273 DQVVTPPCTVKLDDE
+273 NQVVTSPCTVELDDE

-297 KSDTAAASP
+297 KSDVAEASP
-306 RAYTITLDK
+306 RTYTITLDK
-315 KGLARTSVSVTPGNA
+315 KGLALTSVSVTPGNA

-369 IKREFTAGA
+369 IKQEFTAGT

-391 SVSHGKDV
+391 SVSHGKNV

-421 TRRDKAALSWASK
+421 TQRDEAALSWASK

-507 RVQAFDANTLE
+507 RVQAFDADTLE

-546 WKGEEKNANFVCL
+546 WKGEEKDANFVCL
-559 SATDEDPND
+559 SATDEDPSD
-568 TDEEKLAT
+568 TDEEKLPT

-675 ALENGTTGIPMS
+675 ALENGTTGVPMS

-717 VIDLK
+717 VIDLT
-722 SWKIAYRVETK
+722 SMNIAYRVETK

-744 AYESVDR
+744 AYENVDGYR
-751 CTYVYFIDNFT
+751 YTYVYFIDNFT

-776 EPILTEKEA
+776 EPVLTEKEV
-785 YVEDGVDKVKMT
+785 YVEDGVGKEKMT

-836 TNAVKSVKIT
+836 TNAVESVKIT

-852 VYGVNEA
+852 VYGENEV
-859 FDPAGMKLTVTYA
+859 FDPTGIALTVSYT
-872 NGISR
+872 NKETR
-877 ELPACHTIGGKT
+877 NLPACHTIGGKT
-889 VNFITWNKTVTK
+889 VNFITWNETVAK

-919 GQKQGDDVKPPIELI
+919 DQKQEDHVKPPIESI

-949 GDGVTDVY
+949 GDGSVDVY

-968 INGFTGNE
+968 INRFTGNE
-976 LADAGLKNGIL
+976 LADAGLKKGIL

>member
-1 MKKRIVSL
+1 MKKRILSL
-9 FMALVMTLSLL
+9 VLALVMTLSLL

-25 ANQDAVQTA
+25 ASQDAVQ
-34 QTDAAAETVTG
+34 AAETVTG
-45 DVSLTEEKE
+45 DAPLT
-54 EPEEK
+54 EEK

-103 LANGPDWVNSAKQ
+103 LANGSDWVNSAKQ
-116 YLNMNETYPIPI
+116 YLNMDETYPMPI
-128 IPGRTYTASIDD
+128 IPGRAYTASIDD

-161 TKVQSGMSDD
+161 TEVQSGMSDD
-171 KGTWISGNIAG
+171 NGTRISGNIAG

-212 GNISLTA
+212 ENISLTA
-219 DGETVPLYLVEN
+219 DGETVPLYLVED
-231 GKVTNVNKFYR
+231 GEVTNVNKFYR
-242 DKYQYH
+242 DAYQYH
-248 ATISVTVALQ
+248 ATISATAAVQ
-258 LSVTPTFE
+258 LSVTPTFK

-273 DQVVTPPCTVKLDDE
+273 DQVVTPPCTVELDAE
-288 KSQTLIVKA
+288 KSQKLTVKA
-297 KSDTAAASP
+297 KSDVAEASP
-306 RAYTITLDK
+306 RTYTITLDK
-315 KGLARTSVSVTPGNA
+315 KGLAPTRVSVTPGNA
-330 TVAIYDSNNVRI
+330 TMAIYDSNSVRI

-369 IKREFTAGA
+369 IKQEFTAGT
-378 ENAEL
+378 ENAKL

-421 TRRDKAALSWASK
+421 TQRDDAALSWASK

-477 AAGTMQ
+477 VAGTMQ

-507 RVQAFDANTLE
+507 RVQAFDADTLE

-546 WKGEEKNANFVCL
+546 WNGEEKNANFVCL
-559 SATDEDPND
+559 SAPDEDPND
-568 TDEEKLAT
+568 TDDEKLPT

-584 YYWAGAYVCD
+584 FYWAGAYVCD

-621 TGERLDE
+621 TGELLDE
-628 INNLHGDARSSI
+628 IDNLHGDARSSI

-645 VYYFTSKGGYFY
+645 VFYFTSKGGYFY

-663 TESGYELAVREL
+663 TESGYELAVWEL
-675 ALENGTTGIPMS
+675 ALKNNSGGVPMS
-687 TSTPVVYKGRAY
+687 TSTPVVHNGRAY
-699 VGVSGSSQFTAY
+699 VCVSVSSQFVAY

-722 SWKIAYRVETK
+722 SMSIAYCVETK

-744 AYESVDR
+744 GYDDG
-751 CTYVYFIDNFT
+751 YVYIYFIDNFT
-762 PGVLRVLKDKPGQT
+762 PGTLRVLKDKPGQT
-776 EPILTEKEA
+776 SAEL
-785 YVEDGVDKVKMT
+785 VDDEDGKTV
-797 APVLFEP
+797 AYALFTPGEK
-804 AGHQAQYAICSPIAD
+804 QAQYAICSPIAD
-819 QYGTLYFKN
+819 KYGTLYFKN

-836 TNAVKSVKIT
+836 TNKVKKVEIT

-852 VYGVNEA
+852 VYGENEA
-859 FDPAGMKLTVTYA
+859 FDPTGIALTVSYTNKA
-872 NGISR
+872 TRN
-877 ELPACHTIGGKT
+877 LPACHTIGGKT
-889 VNFITWNKTVTK
+889 VNFITWKKTVTK
-901 EDTTFFLEFPYA
+901 GDEIFFLEFPYA

-919 GQKQGDDVKPPIELI
+919 GQKQGDDVKPPIESI
-934 TISLEVNKNRKGDLN
+934 TISLEVNKYRKGDVN
-949 GDGVTDVY
+949 GDGSVDVY
-957 DLQRLYEHCNG
+957 DLQLLYEYCCG
-968 INGFTGNE
+968 ISESKGSE
-976 LADAGLKNGIL
+976 LADAGLKNDIL

>member
-1 MKKRIVSL
+1 MKKRILSL
-9 FMALVMTLSLL
+9 VLALVMTLSLL

-25 ANQDAVQTA
+25 ASQDAVQAA
-34 QTDAAAETVTG
+34 QTVTG
-45 DVSLTEEKE
+45 DVPLA
-54 EPEEK
+54 EEK
-59 EETTSQEKTADETP
+59 EETTSQEQTADEAP
-73 SQEDTVQEETDQIQ
+73 SQEDAVQEETDQIQ
-87 PDTNAA
+87 PDTNATT
-93 EGTALLKELR
+93 GTALLKELR
-103 LANGPDWVNSAKQ
+103 LANGNDWENCAKQ
-116 YLNMNETYPIPI
+116 YLNVDESVWSYIKKYST
-128 IPGRTYTASIDD
+128 SIED

-171 KGTWISGNIAG
+171 KGTPISGNIAG

-212 GNISLTA
+212 RNISLTA
-219 DGETVPLYLVEN
+219 DGETVPLYLVED
-231 GKVTNVNKFYR
+231 GEVTNVNKFYR
-242 DKYQYH
+242 DAYQYH
-248 ATISVTVALQ
+248 ATISAAAVQ
-258 LSVTPTFE
+258 LSVTPTSE

-273 DQVVTPPCTVKLDDE
+273 NQVVTSPCTVELDDE

-297 KSDTAAASP
+297 KSDVAEASP
-306 RAYTITLDK
+306 RTYTITLDK
-315 KGLARTSVSVTPGNA
+315 KGLALTSVSVTPGNA

-369 IKREFTAGA
+369 IKQEFTAGT

-391 SVSHGKDV
+391 SVSHGKNV

-421 TRRDKAALSWASK
+421 TQRDEAALSWASK

-507 RVQAFDANTLE
+507 RVQAFDADTLE

-546 WKGEEKNANFVCL
+546 WKGEEKDANFVCL

-675 ALENGTTGIPMS
+675 ALENGTTGVPMS

-717 VIDLK
+717 VIDLT
-722 SWKIAYRVETK
+722 SMNIAYRVETK

-744 AYESVDR
+744 AYENVDGYR
-751 CTYVYFIDNFT
+751 YTYVYFIDNFT

-776 EPILTEKEA
+776 EPVLTEKEV
-785 YVEDGVDKVKMT
+785 YVEDGVGKEKMT

-836 TNAVKSVKIT
+836 TNAVESVKIT

-852 VYGVNEA
+852 VYGENEV
-859 FDPAGMKLTVTYA
+859 FDPTGIALTVSYT
-872 NGISR
+872 NKETR
-877 ELPACHTIGGKT
+877 NLPACHTIGGKT
-889 VNFITWNKTVTK
+889 VNFITWNETVAK

-919 GQKQGDDVKPPIELI
+919 DQKQEDHVKPPIESI

-949 GDGVTDVY
+949 GDGSVDVY

-968 INGFTGNE
+968 INRFTGNE
-976 LADAGLKNGIL
+976 LADAGLKKGIL

>member
-1 MKKRIVSL
+1 MKKRILSL
-9 FMALVMTLSLL
+9 VLALVMTLSLL

-25 ANQDAVQTA
+25 ASQDAAQTA

-45 DVSLTEEKE
+45 NVPLT
-54 EPEEK
+54 EEK
-59 EETTSQEKTADETP
+59 EETTSQEKTADEIP
-73 SQEDTVQEETDQIQ
+73 SQEDAVQEETDQIQ

-103 LANGPDWVNSAKQ
+103 LANGSDWVNSAKQ
-116 YLNMNETYPIPI
+116 YLNLGESVWSYQIKNYST
-128 IPGRTYTASIDD
+128 SIED

-161 TKVQSGMSDD
+161 TEVQSGMSDD
-171 KGTWISGNIAG
+171 KGTPISGNIAG

-212 GNISLTA
+212 RNISLTA
-219 DGETVPLYLVEN
+219 DGETVPLYLVED
-231 GKVTNVNKFYR
+231 GEVTNVNKFYR
-242 DKYQYH
+242 DAYQYH
-248 ATISVTVALQ
+248 ATISATAAVQ
-258 LSVTPTFE
+258 LSVTPTSE

-717 VIDLK
+717 VIDLT
-722 SWKIAYRVETK
+722 SMNIAYRVETK

-744 AYESVDR
+744 AYESVDEY
-751 CTYVYFIDNFT
+751 TYVYFIDNFT

-889 VNFITWNKTVTK
+889 VNFITWNETVAK

-919 GQKQGDDVKPPIELI
+919 DQKQEDHVKPPIKSI
-934 TISLEVNKNRKGDLN
+934 MISLEVNKNRKGDLN
-949 GDGVTDVY
+949 GDGSVDVY

>member
-1 MKKRIVSL
+1 MKKRILSL
-9 FMALVMTLSLL
+9 VLALVMTLSLL

-25 ANQDAVQTA
+25 ASQDAVQ
-34 QTDAAAETVTG
+34 AAETVTG
-45 DVSLTEEKE
+45 DVPLAEEKE
-54 EPEEK
+54 EPEKK
-59 EETTSQEKTADETP
+59 EETTPQEKTADETP

-87 PDTNAA
+87 PDTNATT
-93 EGTALLKELR
+93 GTALLKELR
-103 LANGPDWVNSAKQ
+103 LANGNDWENCAKQ
-116 YLNMNETYPIPI
+116 YLNVGESVWSYKKNYSTNIE
-128 IPGRTYTASIDD
+128 D

-148 ATVADGC
+148 VTVADGC

-161 TKVQSGMSDD
+161 VEVKSGENQ
-171 KGTWISGNIAG
+171 GTRISGFAAG
-182 PESQTITVVV
+182 PESQTVTVEVKSPDNV
-192 TPTSGE
+192 TE
-198 SQTYTVTLKKMTTL
+198 TYTVTLRKMPTL
-212 GNISLTA
+212 QNVSLTA
-219 DGETVPLYLVEN
+219 DGETVPLYLVED
-231 GKVTNVNKFYR
+231 GEVTNVNKFYR
-242 DKYQYH
+242 DAYQYH
-248 ATISVTVALQ
+248 ATISATAAVQ
-258 LSVTPTFE
+258 LSVTPTSE

-273 DQVVTPPCTVKLDDE
+273 NQVVTSPCTVELDAE

-369 IKREFTAGA
+369 IKQEFTAGT
-378 ENAEL
+378 ENAKL
-383 SISLESAP
+383 SISLERVP

-421 TRRDKAALSWASK
+421 TQRDDAALSWASK

-494 YGDGMIF
+494 FGDGMIF

-628 INNLHGDARSSI
+628 IDNLHGDARSSI

-663 TESGYELAVREL
+663 TESGYELAVQEL

-717 VIDLK
+717 VIDLT
-722 SWKIAYRVETK
+722 SMNIAYRVETK

-744 AYESVDR
+744 AYESVDG

-776 EPILTEKEA
+776 EPVLTEKEV
-785 YVEDGVDKVKMT
+785 YVEDGVDKEKMT

-836 TNAVKSVKIT
+836 TNAVESVKIT

-852 VYGVNEA
+852 VYGENEV
-859 FDPAGMKLTVTYA
+859 FDPTGIALTVSYT
-872 NGISR
+872 NKETR
-877 ELPACHTIGGKT
+877 DLPACHTIGGKT
-889 VNFITWNKTVTK
+889 VNFITWNETVAK

-919 GQKQGDDVKPPIELI
+919 GQKQGDDVKPPIESI

-949 GDGVTDVY
+949 GDGSVDVY
-957 DLQRLYEHCNG
+957 DLQLLYEYCCG
-968 INGFTGNE
+968 ISESKGSE
-976 LADAGLKNGIL
+976 LADAGLKNDIL

-1000 WDSSEKA
+1000 WDSSAKA

>member
-1 MKKRIVSL
+1 MKKRILSL
-9 FMALVMTLSLL
+9 VLALVMTLSLL

-25 ANQDAVQTA
+25 ASQDAAQTA

-45 DVSLTEEKE
+45 DVPLT
-54 EPEEK
+54 EEK
-59 EETTSQEKTADETP
+59 EETTSQEQTADETP
-73 SQEDTVQEETDQIQ
+73 SQEDAVQEETDQIQ
-87 PDTNAA
+87 PDTNATT
-93 EGTALLKELR
+93 GTALLKELR
-103 LANGPDWVNSAKQ
+103 LANGNDWENCAKQ
-116 YLNMNETYPIPI
+116 YLNVGESVWSYIKNYSTNIE
-128 IPGRTYTASIDD
+128 D

-148 ATVADGC
+148 VTVADGC

-161 TKVQSGMSDD
+161 VEVKSGENQ
-171 KGTWISGNIAG
+171 GTRISGFAAG
-182 PESQTITVVV
+182 PESQTVTVEVKSPDNV
-192 TPTSGE
+192 TE
-198 SQTYTVTLKKMTTL
+198 TYTVTLRKMPTL
-212 GNISLTA
+212 QNVSLTA
-219 DGETVPLYLVEN
+219 DGETVPLYLVED
-231 GKVTNVNKFYR
+231 GEVTNVNKFYR
-242 DKYQYH
+242 DAYQYH
-248 ATISVTVALQ
+248 ATISATAAVQ

-273 DQVVTPPCTVKLDDE
+273 DQVVTSPCTVALDDE

-315 KGLARTSVSVTPGNA
+315 KGLALTSVSVTPGNA

-369 IKREFTAGA
+369 IKQEFTAGA

-391 SVSHGKDV
+391 SVSHGKNV

-421 TRRDKAALSWASK
+421 TQRDDAALSWASK

-584 YYWAGAYVCD
+584 YYWAGAYV
-594 NYLLVTTDDGADG
+594 NEKYVMVGTDDGESG
-607 YSSQTGKLLCLNPT
+607 YKSPTGKLLVLDKA
-621 TGERLDE
+621 TGALVDAKTDYA
-628 INNLHGDARSSI
+628 GDIRSSI
-640 AEENG
+640 TYVDG
-645 VYYFTSKGGYFY
+645 RIYFTSKGGYLY
-657 QATVTA
+657 SEVVGEDGRIDAAQSKAA
-663 TESGYELAVREL
+663 PLG
-675 ALENGTTGIPMS
+675 GMS

-717 VIDLK
+717 VIDLT
-722 SWKIAYRVETK
+722 SMNIAYRVETK

-744 AYESVDR
+744 AYENVDGY
-751 CTYVYFIDNFT
+751 TYVYFIDNFT

-776 EPILTEKEA
+776 EPVLTEKEV
-785 YVEDGVDKVKMT
+785 YVEDGVDKAKMT

-836 TNAVKSVKIT
+836 TNAVESVKIT

-852 VYGVNEA
+852 VYGENEV
-859 FDPAGMKLTVTYA
+859 FDPTGIALTVSYT
-872 NGISR
+872 NKETR
-877 ELPACHTIGGKT
+877 NLPACHTIGGKT
-889 VNFITWNKTVTK
+889 VNFITWNETVAK
-901 EDTTFFLEFPYA
+901 KDTTFFLEFPYA

-919 GQKQGDDVKPPIELI
+919 DQKQEDHVKPPIKSI

-949 GDGVTDVY
+949 GDGSVDVY

-968 INGFTGNE
+968 INRFTGNE

>member
-1 MKKRIVSL
+1 MKKRILSL
-9 FMALVMTLSLL
+9 VLALVMTLSLL

-25 ANQDAVQTA
+25 ASQDAVQ
-34 QTDAAAETVTG
+34 AAETVTG

-103 LANGPDWVNSAKQ
+103 LANSSDWVNSAKQ
-116 YLNMNETYPIPI
+116 YLNLGESVWSHIKNYST
-128 IPGRTYTASIDD
+128 SIED

-148 ATVADGC
+148 ATVVDGC

-161 TKVQSGMSDD
+161 IRVQSGMSDD
-171 KGTWISGNIAG
+171 KGTWISGSIAG

-212 GNISLTA
+212 ENISLTA
-219 DGETVPLYLVEN
+219 DGETVPLYLVED
-231 GKVTNVNKFYR
+231 GEVTSVNKFYR

-248 ATISVTVALQ
+248 ATISAAAVQ
-258 LSVTPTFE
+258 LSVTPFE

-273 DQVVTPPCTVKLDDE
+273 NQVVTSPCTVELDAE

-297 KSDTAAASP
+297 KSDVAEASP
-306 RAYTITLDK
+306 RTYTITLDK
-315 KGLARTSVSVTPGNA
+315 KGLVSTRVSVTPGDA
-330 TVAIYDSNNVRI
+330 TVAIYDSNSVRI

-369 IKREFTAGA
+369 IKQEFTAGA

-383 SISLESAP
+383 SISLERAP

-421 TRRDKAALSWASK
+421 TQRDGAALSWASK

-525 PLEGQ
+525 SLEGQ

-546 WKGEEKNANFVCL
+546 WKGEDKDANFVCL
-559 SATDEDPND
+559 SATDEDPNY
-568 TDEEKLAT
+568 TDEEKLPT

-621 TGERLDE
+621 TGELLGE
-628 INNLHGDARSSI
+628 IDNLHGDARSSI

-645 VYYFTSKGGYFY
+645 VFYFTSKGGYFY
-657 QATVTA
+657 AVTVDGA
-663 TESGYELAVREL
+663 YQPKVSWSVK
-675 ALENGTTGIPMS
+675 LENGTTGIPMS
-687 TSTPVVYKGRAY
+687 TSTPVVHNGRAY

-717 VIDLK
+717 VIDLT
-722 SWKIAYRVETK
+722 SMNIAYRVETK

-744 AYESVDR
+744 AYESVDGY
-751 CTYVYFIDNFT
+751 TYVYFIDNFT
-762 PGVLRVLKDKPGQT
+762 PGTLRVLKDKPG
-776 EPILTEKEA
+776 LTSAEL
-785 YVEDGVDKVKMT
+785 VDDENGKRV
-797 APVLFEP
+797 ARVLFTPGEK
-804 AGHQAQYAICSPIAD
+804 QAQYAICSPIAD
-819 QYGTLYFKN
+819 KYGTLYFKN

-836 TNAVKSVKIT
+836 TNAVESVKIT

-852 VYGVNEA
+852 VYGENEA
-859 FDPAGMKLTVTYA
+859 FDPTGMKLTVTYA
-872 NGISR
+872 NGLTR
-877 ELPACHTIGGKT
+877 TLPACRTIGDTLIEYASWNSNALKKEDEVFFIDYRYASHYYYVEKVEGATKPIEAVPLALT
-889 VNFITWNKTVTK
+889 VNK
-901 EDTTFFLEFPYA
+901 Y
-913 DFYYYS
+913 
-919 GQKQGDDVKPPIELI
+919 
-934 TISLEVNKNRKGDLN
+934 RKGDVN
-949 GDGVTDVY
+949 GDGEVDVY
-957 DLQRLYEHCNG
+957 DLQRLYEHCCG
-968 INGFTGNE
+968 INTFKGRE
-976 LADAGLKNGIL
+976 LEDAGLKNDIL

-1000 WDSSEKA
+1000 WDSSAKA

>member
-1 MKKRIVSL
+1 MKKRILSL
-9 FMALVMTLSLL
+9 VLALVMTLSLL

-25 ANQDAVQTA
+25 ASQDAA
-34 QTDAAAETVTG
+34 QTDAALETVTE
-45 DVSLTEEKE
+45 DVPLTEET
-54 EPEEK
+54 
-59 EETTSQEKTADETP
+59 EETTLQKKEAEETP
-73 SQEDTVQEETDQIQ
+73 SQEDAAQEETDQVQ

-93 EGTALLKELR
+93 AGTVLLKELR
-103 LANGPDWVNSAKQ
+103 LASGNDWKNSAKQ
-116 YLNMNETYPIPI
+116 YLNLGESVWSHIKNYST
-128 IPGRTYTASIDD
+128 SIED

-148 ATVADGC
+148 ATVVDGC

-219 DGETVPLYLVEN
+219 DGETVPLYLVED
-231 GKVTNVNKFYR
+231 GKVTEVSKFYR
-242 DKYQYH
+242 DAYQYH
-248 ATISVTVALQ
+248 ATISATATVQ

-273 DQVVTPPCTVKLDDE
+273 DQVVTSPCTVELDGE
-288 KSQTLIVKA
+288 QIQTLIVKA

-315 KGLARTSVSVTPGNA
+315 KGLVTTRVSVTPSNA
-330 TVAIYDSNNVRI
+330 TVAIYDSNSVRI
-342 WPDADGVFALMEGE
+342 WPDFDGVFALMEGE

-383 SISLESAP
+383 SISLERAP

-399 SSSWPAFRGGN
+399 SSSWPTFRGGN

-421 TRRDKAALSWASK
+421 TQRDNAVLSWASK
-434 IGDGYDK
+434 IGAGYDK

-464 KIYKVD
+464 KIFKVD

-477 AAGTMQ
+477 ATGTMQ

-507 RVQAFDANTLE
+507 RVQAFDADTLE

-546 WKGEEKNANFVCL
+546 WKGEDKDANFVCL

-568 TDEEKLAT
+568 TGEEKLPT

-584 YYWAGAYVCD
+584 YYWAGAYVND
-594 NYLLVTTDDGADG
+594 KYVMVGTDDGEDG
-607 YSSQTGKLLCLNPT
+607 YRSPTGKLLVLDKT
-621 TGERLDE
+621 TGALVVTKTGYT
-628 INNLHGDARSSI
+628 GDIRSNI
-640 AEENG
+640 AYVDG
-645 VYYFTSKGGYFY
+645 RIYFTSKGGYLY
-657 QATVTA
+657 SEVVGEDGKVDAAQSKAVKL
-663 TESGYELAVREL
+663 SG
-675 ALENGTTGIPMS
+675 MS
-687 TSTPVVYKGRAY
+687 TSTPVVHNGRAY
-699 VGVSGSSQFTAY
+699 VGVSGSSQFGAY

-717 VIDLK
+717 VIDLT
-722 SWKIAYRVETK
+722 SWKIAYSVETK

-744 AYESVDR
+744 AYENVDGY
-751 CTYVYFIDNFT
+751 TYVYFIDNFT
-762 PGVLRVLKDKPGQT
+762 PGMMRVLKDKPGQT
-776 EPILTEKEA
+776 GAIETETEV
-785 YVEDGVDKVKMT
+785 YVENGVTKNKQT
-797 APVLFEP
+797 ASILFEP
-804 AGHQAQYAICSPIAD
+804 AGAQAQYAICSPIAD
-819 QYGTLYFKN
+819 KYGTLYFKN

-836 TNAVKSVKIT
+836 TSAVENVKIT

-852 VYGVNEA
+852 VYGENEA

-872 NGISR
+872 NSISR
-877 ELPACHTIGGKT
+877 DLPARHTIGGKT

-934 TISLEVNKNRKGDLN
+934 TISLEVNKYRKGDVN
-949 GDGVTDVY
+949 GDGEVDVY
-957 DLQRLYEHCNG
+957 DLQRLYEHCCG
-968 INGFTGNE
+968 INTFKDSE
-976 LADAGLKNGIL
+976 LADAGLADG
-987 EVQNLY
+987 EAVTQMQNLY
-993 SFLTTGR
+993 SYLTTGR
-1000 WDSSEKA
+1000 WDSSAKA

>member
-1 MKKRIVSL
+1 MKKRILSL
-9 FMALVMTLSLL
+9 VLALVMTLSLL

-25 ANQDAVQTA
+25 ASQGAAQTA
-34 QTDAAAETVTG
+34 QTVTG
-45 DVSLTEEKE
+45 DVPLA
-54 EPEEK
+54 EEK
-59 EETTSQEKTADETP
+59 EETTSQEQTADEAP
-73 SQEDTVQEETDQIQ
+73 SQEDAVQEETDQIQ
-87 PDTNAA
+87 PDTNATT
-93 EGTALLKELR
+93 GTALLKELR
-103 LANGPDWVNSAKQ
+103 LANGSDWVNSAKQ
-116 YLNMNETYPIPI
+116 YLNLGESVWSHQIKNYST
-128 IPGRTYTASIDD
+128 SIED

-219 DGETVPLYLVEN
+219 DGETVPLYLVED
-231 GKVTNVNKFYR
+231 GEVTNVNKFYR
-242 DKYQYH
+242 DAYQYH
-248 ATISVTVALQ
+248 ATISAAAVQ
-258 LSVTPTFE
+258 LSVTPTSE

-273 DQVVTPPCTVKLDDE
+273 NQVVTSPCTVELDDE

-297 KSDTAAASP
+297 KSDVAEASP
-306 RAYTITLDK
+306 RTYTITLDK
-315 KGLARTSVSVTPGNA
+315 KGLVPTSVLATPSNA
-330 TVAIYDSNNVRI
+330 TVAIYDSNSVRI
-342 WPDADGVFALMEGE
+342 WPDSDGMFALMEGE

-369 IKREFTAGA
+369 IKQEFTAGT

-391 SVSHGKDV
+391 SVSHGKNV

-421 TRRDKAALSWASK
+421 TQRDEAALSWASK

-507 RVQAFDANTLE
+507 RVQAFDADTLE

-546 WKGEEKNANFVCL
+546 WKGEEKDANFVCL
-559 SATDEDPND
+559 SATDEDPSD
-568 TDEEKLAT
+568 TDEEKLPT

-675 ALENGTTGIPMS
+675 ALENGTTGVPMS

-717 VIDLK
+717 VIDLT
-722 SWKIAYRVETK
+722 SMNIAYRVETK

-744 AYESVDR
+744 AYENVDGYR
-751 CTYVYFIDNFT
+751 YTYVYFIDNFT

-776 EPILTEKEA
+776 EPVLTEKEV
-785 YVEDGVDKVKMT
+785 YVEDGVGKEKMT

-836 TNAVKSVKIT
+836 TNAVESVKIT

-852 VYGVNEA
+852 VYGENEV
-859 FDPAGMKLTVTYA
+859 FDPTGIALTVSYT
-872 NGISR
+872 NKETR
-877 ELPACHTIGGKT
+877 NLPACHTIGGKT
-889 VNFITWNKTVTK
+889 VNFITWNETVAK

-919 GQKQGDDVKPPIELI
+919 DQKQEDHVKPPIESI

-949 GDGVTDVY
+949 GDGSVDVY

-968 INGFTGNE
+968 INRFTGNE
-976 LADAGLKNGIL
+976 LADAGLKKGIL

>member
-1 MKKRIVSL
+1 MKKRILSL
-9 FMALVMTLSLL
+9 VLALVMTLSLL

-25 ANQDAVQTA
+25 ASQDAVQ
-34 QTDAAAETVTG
+34 AAETVTG
-45 DVSLTEEKE
+45 DVPLAEEKE

-59 EETTSQEKTADETP
+59 EETTPQEKTADETP
-73 SQEDTVQEETDQIQ
+73 SQEDAVQEETDQIQ
-87 PDTNAA
+87 PDTNATT
-93 EGTALLKELR
+93 GTALLKELR
-103 LANGPDWVNSAKQ
+103 LANGSDWVNSAKQ
-116 YLNMNETYPIPI
+116 YLNLGESVWSHQIKNYST
-128 IPGRTYTASIDD
+128 SIED

-161 TKVQSGMSDD
+161 TEVQSGMSDD
-171 KGTWISGNIAG
+171 KGTPISGNIAG

-212 GNISLTA
+212 RNISLTA
-219 DGETVPLYLVEN
+219 DGETVPLYLVED
-231 GKVTNVNKFYR
+231 GEVTNVNKFYR
-242 DKYQYH
+242 DAYQYH
-248 ATISVTVALQ
+248 ATISAAAAVQ
-258 LSVTPTFE
+258 LSVTPTSE

-273 DQVVTPPCTVKLDDE
+273 NQVVTSPCTVELDAE

-315 KGLARTSVSVTPGNA
+315 KGLALTSVSVTPGNA

-342 WPDADGVFALMEGE
+342 WPDSDGAFALMEGE

-369 IKREFTAGA
+369 IKQEFTAGT
-378 ENAEL
+378 ENATL

-391 SVSHGKDV
+391 SVSHGKNV

-421 TRRDKAALSWASK
+421 TQRDEAALSWASK

-507 RVQAFDANTLE
+507 RVQAFDADTLE

-546 WKGEEKNANFVCL
+546 WKGEEKDANFVCL
-559 SATDEDPND
+559 SATDEDPSD
-568 TDEEKLAT
+568 TDEEKLPT

-675 ALENGTTGIPMS
+675 ALENGTTGVPMS

-717 VIDLK
+717 VIDLT
-722 SWKIAYRVETK
+722 SMNIAYRVETK

-744 AYESVDR
+744 AYEND
-751 CTYVYFIDNFT
+751 TYVYFIDNFT

-776 EPILTEKEA
+776 EPVLTEKEV
-785 YVEDGVDKVKMT
+785 YVEDGVDKKKMT

-836 TNAVKSVKIT
+836 TNAVESVKIT

-889 VNFITWNKTVTK
+889 VNFITWNETVAK

-919 GQKQGDDVKPPIELI
+919 DQKQEDHVKPPIESI

-949 GDGVTDVY
+949 GDGSVDVY

-968 INGFTGNE
+968 INRFTGNE
-976 LADAGLKNGIL
+976 LADAGLKKGIL

>member
-1 MKKRIVSL
+1 MKKRILSL
-9 FMALVMTLSLL
+9 VLVLVMTLSLL
-20 PATVW
+20 PTAVW
-25 ANQDAVQTA
+25 ATDSMIQTA
-34 QTDAAAETVTG
+34 QTDAAQETVAE
-45 DVSLTEEKE
+45 DVPLTEETTPQENEAE
-54 EPEEK
+54 E
-59 EETTSQEKTADETP
+59 AP
-73 SQEDTVQEETDQIQ
+73 SQEDAAQEEADQVQ

-93 EGTALLKELR
+93 TETALLKELR
-103 LANGPDWVNSAKQ
+103 LASSIDWGNAQKQ
-116 YLNMNETYPIPI
+116 YLILDETYPMPI
-128 IPGRTYTASIDD
+128 IPGRTYIANIDD
-140 YYSSLYAW
+140 NYSSLFAW
-148 ATVADGC
+148 VTVADGC

-161 TKVQSGMSDD
+161 TEVQSGKGDG
-171 KGTWISGNIAG
+171 KGTRIGKNIAG

-192 TPTSGE
+192 TSASGE

-219 DGETVPLYLVEN
+219 DGETVPLYLVED
-231 GKVTNVNKFYR
+231 GEITNVSKFYQ

-248 ATISVTVALQ
+248 ATISATATVQ

-266 NYSILLN
+266 SYSILLN
-273 DQVVTPPCTVKLDDE
+273 DQAVASPCTVELDAE

-297 KSDTAAASP
+297 KSDTAAGTP

-315 KGLARTSVSVTPGNA
+315 KGLATTRVSVTPSNA
-330 TVAIYDSNNVRI
+330 TVAIYNANSVRI
-342 WPDADGVFALMEGE
+342 WPDADGMFALMEGE
-356 KYTYIATCSGYKG
+356 KYTYIATCAGYKG
-369 IKREFTAGA
+369 IKREFTAGE

-383 SISLESAP
+383 SISLERAP

-399 SSSWPAFRGGN
+399 SSSWPAFRGDN

-421 TRRDKAALSWASK
+421 TQRDNAVLSWASK

-477 AAGTMQ
+477 ATGTMQ

-507 RVQAFDANTLE
+507 RVQAFDADTLE

-525 PLEGQ
+525 PLQGQ

-546 WKGEEKNANFVCL
+546 WMGEEKNANFVCL

-568 TDEEKLAT
+568 ADEKKLPT

-584 YYWAGAYVCD
+584 YYWAGAYVCND
-594 NYLLVTTDDGADG
+594 YLLVTTDDGVEG

-621 TGERLDE
+621 TGELLDE
-628 INNLHGDARSSI
+628 VDSLHGDARSSI

-645 VYYFTSKGGYFY
+645 GYYFTSKGGYFY

-663 TESGYELAVREL
+663 TGSGYELSVREL
-675 ALENGTTGIPMS
+675 ALKNNSGGVPMS
-687 TSTPVVYKGRAY
+687 TSTPVVHNGRAY
-699 VGVSGSSQFTAY
+699 VGVSGSSQFGAY

-717 VIDLK
+717 VIDLN
-722 SWKIAYRVETK
+722 SWSIAYSVETK

-744 AYESVDR
+744 AYESVGGY
-751 CTYVYFIDNFT
+751 TYVYFIDNFT
-762 PGVLRVLKDKPGQT
+762 PGMMRVLKDKPNQT
-776 EPILTEKEA
+776 EPVLTEKEV
-785 YVEDGVDKVKMT
+785 YVEDGVTKDKQT
-797 APVLFEP
+797 APILFEP
-804 AGHQAQYAICSPIAD
+804 AGAQAQYAICSPIAD
-819 QYGTLYFKN
+819 KYGTLYFKN

-836 TNAVKSVKIT
+836 TSAVKNVTIT

-852 VYGVNEA
+852 VYGENEA
-859 FDPAGMKLTVTYA
+859 FDPTGMKLTVTYA

-877 ELPACHTIGGKT
+877 DLPACHTIGGKT
-889 VNFITWNKTVTK
+889 VNFITWNETVAK

-919 GQKQGDDVKPPIELI
+919 GQKQGDDVKPPIESI

-949 GDGVTDVY
+949 GDGSVDVY
-957 DLQRLYEHCNG
+957 DLQLLYEYCCG
-968 INGFTGNE
+968 ISESKGDE
-976 LADAGLKNGIL
+976 LKDAGLKNDIL

-993 SFLTTGR
+993 SYLTTGR
-1000 WDSSEKA
+1000 WDSSAKA

>member
-1 MKKRIVSL
+1 MKKRILSL
-9 FMALVMTLSLL
+9 VLALVMTLSLL

-25 ANQDAVQTA
+25 ASQDAVQAA
-34 QTDAAAETVTG
+34 QTVTG
-45 DVSLTEEKE
+45 DVPLA
-54 EPEEK
+54 EEK
-59 EETTSQEKTADETP
+59 EETTSQEQTADEAP
-73 SQEDTVQEETDQIQ
+73 SQEDAVQEETDQIQ
-87 PDTNAA
+87 PDTNATT
-93 EGTALLKELR
+93 GTALLKELR
-103 LANGPDWVNSAKQ
+103 LANGNDWENCAKQ
-116 YLNMNETYPIPI
+116 YLNVDESVWSYIKKYSTNIE
-128 IPGRTYTASIDD
+128 D

-219 DGETVPLYLVEN
+219 DGETVPLYLVED
-231 GKVTNVNKFYR
+231 GEVTNVNKFYR
-242 DKYQYH
+242 DAYQYH
-248 ATISVTVALQ
+248 ATISAAAVQ
-258 LSVTPTFE
+258 LSVTPTSE

-273 DQVVTPPCTVKLDDE
+273 NQVVTSPCTVELDDE

-297 KSDTAAASP
+297 KSDVAEASP
-306 RAYTITLDK
+306 RTYTITLDK
-315 KGLARTSVSVTPGNA
+315 KGLALTSVSVTPGNA

-369 IKREFTAGA
+369 IKQEFTAGT

-383 SISLESAP
+383 SISLKSAP
-391 SVSHGKDV
+391 SVSHGKNV

-421 TRRDKAALSWASK
+421 TQRDEAALSWASK

-507 RVQAFDANTLE
+507 RVQAFDADTLE

-546 WKGEEKNANFVCL
+546 WKGEEKDANFVCL
-559 SATDEDPND
+559 SATDEDPSD
-568 TDEEKLAT
+568 TDEEKLPT

-675 ALENGTTGIPMS
+675 ALENGTTGVPMS

-717 VIDLK
+717 VIDLT
-722 SWKIAYRVETK
+722 SMNIAYRVETK

-744 AYESVDR
+744 AYENVDGY
-751 CTYVYFIDNFT
+751 TYVYFIDNFT
-762 PGVLRVLKDKPGQT
+762 PGVLRVLKDKPG
-776 EPILTEKEA
+776 LTEKEV
-785 YVEDGVDKVKMT
+785 YVEDGVGKEKMT

-836 TNAVKSVKIT
+836 TNAVESVKIT

-852 VYGVNEA
+852 VYGENEV
-859 FDPAGMKLTVTYA
+859 FDPTGIALTVSYT
-872 NGISR
+872 NKETR
-877 ELPACHTIGGKT
+877 NLPACHTIGGKT
-889 VNFITWNKTVTK
+889 VNFITWNETVAK

-919 GQKQGDDVKPPIELI
+919 DQKQEDHVKPPIESI

-949 GDGVTDVY
+949 GDGSVDVY

-968 INGFTGNE
+968 INRFTGNE
-976 LADAGLKNGIL
+976 LADAGLKKGIL

>member
-1 MKKRIVSL
+1 MKKRILSL
-9 FMALVMTLSLL
+9 VLALVMTLSLL

-25 ANQDAVQTA
+25 ASQDAA
-34 QTDAAAETVTG
+34 QTAETVTG
-45 DVSLTEEKE
+45 DVPLA
-54 EPEEK
+54 EEK
-59 EETTSQEKTADETP
+59 EETTSQEQTADEAP
-73 SQEDTVQEETDQIQ
+73 SQEDAVQEETDQIQ
-87 PDTNAA
+87 PDTNATT
-93 EGTALLKELR
+93 GTALLKELR
-103 LANGPDWVNSAKQ
+103 LANGNDWENCAKQ
-116 YLNMNETYPIPI
+116 YLNVDESVWSYIKKYSTNIE
-128 IPGRTYTASIDD
+128 D

-219 DGETVPLYLVEN
+219 DGETVPLYLVED
-231 GKVTNVNKFYR
+231 GEVTNVNKFYR
-242 DKYQYH
+242 DAYQYH
-248 ATISVTVALQ
+248 ATISAAAVQ
-258 LSVTPTFE
+258 LSVTPTSE

-273 DQVVTPPCTVKLDDE
+273 DQVVTSPCTVELDDE

-297 KSDTAAASP
+297 KSDVAEASP
-306 RAYTITLDK
+306 RTYTITLDK
-315 KGLARTSVSVTPGNA
+315 KGLALTSVSVTPGNA

-369 IKREFTAGA
+369 IKQEFTAGT
-378 ENAEL
+378 EMRKL
-383 SISLESAP
+383 SISLERVP

-421 TRRDKAALSWASK
+421 TQRDDAALSWASK

-507 RVQAFDANTLE
+507 RVQAFDADTLE

-546 WKGEEKNANFVCL
+546 WKGEEKDANFVCL
-559 SATDEDPND
+559 SATDEDPSD
-568 TDEEKLAT
+568 TDEEKLPT

-628 INNLHGDARSSI
+628 IDNLHGDARSSI

-657 QATVTA
+657 QATVMA

-717 VIDLK
+717 VIDLT
-722 SWKIAYRVETK
+722 SMNIAYRVETK

-744 AYESVDR
+744 AYEND
-751 CTYVYFIDNFT
+751 TYVYFIDNFT

-776 EPILTEKEA
+776 EPVLTEKEV
-785 YVEDGVDKVKMT
+785 YVEDGVDKGKMT

-836 TNAVKSVKIT
+836 TNAVESVKIT

-852 VYGVNEA
+852 VYGENEA

-889 VNFITWNKTVTK
+889 VNFITWNETVAK

-919 GQKQGDDVKPPIELI
+919 DQKQEDHVEPPIESI

-949 GDGVTDVY
+949 GDGSVDVY
-957 DLQRLYEHCNG
+957 DLQLLYEYCCG
-968 INGFTGNE
+968 ISESKGSE
-976 LADAGLKNGIL
+976 LADAGLKKDIL

>member
-1 MKKRIVSL
+1 MKKRILSL
-9 FMALVMTLSLL
+9 VLALVMTLSLL

-25 ANQDAVQTA
+25 ASQDAA
-34 QTDAAAETVTG
+34 QTDAALETVTE
-45 DVSLTEEKE
+45 DVPLTEET
-54 EPEEK
+54 
-59 EETTSQEKTADETP
+59 EETTLQKKEAEETP
-73 SQEDTVQEETDQIQ
+73 SQEDAAQEETDQVQ

-93 EGTALLKELR
+93 AGTVLLKELR
-103 LANGPDWVNSAKQ
+103 LASGNDWKNSAKQ
-116 YLNMNETYPIPI
+116 YLNLGESVWSHIKNYST
-128 IPGRTYTASIDD
+128 SIED

-148 ATVADGC
+148 ATVVDGC

-219 DGETVPLYLVEN
+219 DGETVPLYLVED
-231 GKVTNVNKFYR
+231 GKVTEVSKFYR
-242 DKYQYH
+242 DAYQYH
-248 ATISVTVALQ
+248 ATISATATVQ

-273 DQVVTPPCTVKLDDE
+273 DQVVTSPCTVELDGE
-288 KSQTLIVKA
+288 QIQTLIVKA

-315 KGLARTSVSVTPGNA
+315 KGLVTTRVSVTPSNA
-330 TVAIYDSNNVRI
+330 TVAIYDSNSVRI
-342 WPDADGVFALMEGE
+342 WPDFDGVFALMEGE

-383 SISLESAP
+383 SISLERAP

-399 SSSWPAFRGGN
+399 SSSWPTFRGGN

-421 TRRDKAALSWASK
+421 TQRDNAVLSWASK
-434 IGDGYDK
+434 IGAGYDK

-464 KIYKVD
+464 KIFKVD

-477 AAGTMQ
+477 ATGTMQ

-507 RVQAFDANTLE
+507 RVQAFDADTLE

-546 WKGEEKNANFVCL
+546 WKGEDKDANFVCL

-568 TDEEKLAT
+568 TGEEKLPT

-584 YYWAGAYVCD
+584 YYWAGAYVND
-594 NYLLVTTDDGADG
+594 KYVMVGTDDGEDG
-607 YSSQTGKLLCLNPT
+607 YRSPTGKLLVLDKT
-621 TGERLDE
+621 TGALVVTKTGYT
-628 INNLHGDARSSI
+628 GDIRSNI
-640 AEENG
+640 AYVDG
-645 VYYFTSKGGYFY
+645 RIYFTSKGGYLY
-657 QATVTA
+657 SEVVGEDGKVDAAQSKAVKL
-663 TESGYELAVREL
+663 SG
-675 ALENGTTGIPMS
+675 MS
-687 TSTPVVYKGRAY
+687 TSTPVVHNGRAY
-699 VGVSGSSQFTAY
+699 VGVSGSSQFGAY

-717 VIDLK
+717 VIDLT
-722 SWKIAYRVETK
+722 SWKIAYSVETK

-751 CTYVYFIDNFT
+751 YTYVYFIDNFT
-762 PGVLRVLKDKPGQT
+762 PGMMRVLKDKPGQT
-776 EPILTEKEA
+776 GAIETEKEV
-785 YVEDGVDKVKMT
+785 YVENGVTKNKQT
-797 APVLFEP
+797 ASILFEP
-804 AGHQAQYAICSPIAD
+804 AGKQAEYAICSPIAD
-819 QYGTLYFKN
+819 KYGTLYFKN

-836 TNAVKSVKIT
+836 TSAVKSVEIT

-852 VYGVNEA
+852 VYGENEA

-872 NGISR
+872 NSISR
-877 ELPACHTIGGKT
+877 DLPACHTIGGKT

-934 TISLEVNKNRKGDLN
+934 TISLEVNKYRKGDVN
-949 GDGVTDVY
+949 GDGEVDVY
-957 DLQRLYEHCNG
+957 DLQRLYEHCCG
-968 INGFTGNE
+968 INTFKDSE
-976 LADAGLKNGIL
+976 LADAGLADG
-987 EVQNLY
+987 EAVTQMQNLY
-993 SFLTTGR
+993 SYLTTGR
-1000 WDSSEKA
+1000 WDSSAKA

>member
-1 MKKRIVSL
+1 MKKRILSL
-9 FMALVMTLSLL
+9 VLALVMTLSLL

-25 ANQDAVQTA
+25 ASQDAVQAA
-34 QTDAAAETVTG
+34 QADAAETVTG
-45 DVSLTEEKE
+45 DAPLT
-54 EPEEK
+54 EEK

-103 LANGPDWVNSAKQ
+103 LANGSDWVNSAKQ
-116 YLNMNETYPIPI
+116 YLNMDETYPIPI
-128 IPGRTYTASIDD
+128 IPGRAYTASIDD

-155 TVTVNG
+155 TVTVND

-182 PESQTITVVV
+182 SESQTITVVV
-192 TPTSGE
+192 TPTNGE

-219 DGETVPLYLVEN
+219 DGETVPLYLVED
-231 GKVTNVNKFYR
+231 GEVTNVNKFYR
-242 DKYQYH
+242 DAYQYH
-248 ATISVTVALQ
+248 ATISAAAVVQ
-258 LSVTPTFE
+258 LSVTPTSE

-273 DQVVTPPCTVKLDDE
+273 DQVVTSPCTVELDIE
-288 KSQTLIVKA
+288 KSQTLTVKA
-297 KSDTAAASP
+297 KSDVAEASP
-306 RAYTITLDK
+306 RVYTITLDK
-315 KGLARTSVSVTPGNA
+315 KGLAPTRVLATPSNA

-356 KYTYIATCSGYKG
+356 KYTYIATCPGYKG
-369 IKREFTAGA
+369 IKQEFTAGT

-383 SISLESAP
+383 SISLERAP

-399 SSSWPAFRGGN
+399 SSNWPAFRGGN

-421 TRRDKAALSWASK
+421 TQRDNAALSWASK

-441 EAVSCPIL
+441 NAVSCPIL

-477 AAGTMQ
+477 ATGTMQ

-621 TGERLDE
+621 TGELLDE
-628 INNLHGDARSSI
+628 IDNLHGDARSSI

-645 VYYFTSKGGYFY
+645 VFYFTSKGGYFY

-687 TSTPVVYKGRAY
+687 TSTPVVHNGRAY

-717 VIDLK
+717 VIDLT
-722 SWKIAYRVETK
+722 SMNIAYRVETK

-744 AYESVDR
+744 AYESVDGY
-751 CTYVYFIDNFT
+751 TYVYFIDNFT

-776 EPILTEKEA
+776 EPILTEKEV
-785 YVEDGVDKVKMT
+785 YEENGVTKEKMT
-797 APVLFEP
+797 APILFEP

-819 QYGTLYFKN
+819 KYGTLYFKN

-836 TNAVKSVKIT
+836 TNAVESVKIT

-852 VYGVNEA
+852 VYGENEA
-859 FDPAGMKLTVTYA
+859 FDPTGIALTVSYT
-872 NGISR
+872 NKETR
-877 ELPACHTIGGKT
+877 DLPACHTIGGKT
-889 VNFITWNKTVTK
+889 VNFITWNKTVAK
-901 EDTTFFLEFPYA
+901 GDETFFLEFPYA

-919 GQKQGDDVKPPIELI
+919 DQKQEDHVKPPIESI

-949 GDGVTDVY
+949 GDGSVDVY

-968 INGFTGNE
+968 ISEFKGSE
-976 LADAGLKNGIL
+976 LADAGLKDSIL

>member
-1 MKKRIVSL
+1 MKKRILSL
-9 FMALVMTLSLL
+9 VLALVMTLSLL

-25 ANQDAVQTA
+25 ASQDAA
-34 QTDAAAETVTG
+34 QTDAALETVTE
-45 DVSLTEEKE
+45 DVPLTEET
-54 EPEEK
+54 
-59 EETTSQEKTADETP
+59 EETTLQKKEAEETP
-73 SQEDTVQEETDQIQ
+73 SQEDAAQEETDQVQ

-93 EGTALLKELR
+93 AGTVLLKELR
-103 LANGPDWVNSAKQ
+103 LASGNDWKNSAKQ
-116 YLNMNETYPIPI
+116 YLNLGESVWSHIKNYST
-128 IPGRTYTASIDD
+128 SIED

-148 ATVADGC
+148 ATVVDGC

-219 DGETVPLYLVEN
+219 DGETVPLYLVED
-231 GKVTNVNKFYR
+231 GKVTEVSKFYR
-242 DKYQYH
+242 DAYQYH
-248 ATISVTVALQ
+248 ATISATATVQ

-273 DQVVTPPCTVKLDDE
+273 DQVVTSPCTVELDGE
-288 KSQTLIVKA
+288 QIQTLIVKA

-315 KGLARTSVSVTPGNA
+315 KGLVTTRVSVTPSNA
-330 TVAIYDSNNVRI
+330 TVAIYDSNSVRI
-342 WPDADGVFALMEGE
+342 WPDFDGVFALMEGE

-383 SISLESAP
+383 SISLERAP

-399 SSSWPAFRGGN
+399 SSSWPTFRGGN

-421 TRRDKAALSWASK
+421 TQRDNAVLSWASK
-434 IGDGYDK
+434 IGAGYDK

-464 KIYKVD
+464 KIFKVD

-477 AAGTMQ
+477 ATGTMQ

-507 RVQAFDANTLE
+507 RVQAFDADTLE

-546 WKGEEKNANFVCL
+546 WKGEDKDANFVCL

-568 TDEEKLAT
+568 TGEEKLPT

-584 YYWAGAYVCD
+584 YYWAGAYVND
-594 NYLLVTTDDGADG
+594 KYVMVGTDDGEDG
-607 YSSQTGKLLCLNPT
+607 YRSPTGKLLVLDKT
-621 TGERLDE
+621 TGALVVTKTGYT
-628 INNLHGDARSSI
+628 GDIRSNI
-640 AEENG
+640 AYVDG
-645 VYYFTSKGGYFY
+645 RIYFTSKGGYLY
-657 QATVTA
+657 SEVVGEDGKVDAAQSKAVKL
-663 TESGYELAVREL
+663 SG
-675 ALENGTTGIPMS
+675 MS
-687 TSTPVVYKGRAY
+687 TSTPVVHNGRAY
-699 VGVSGSSQFTAY
+699 VGVSGSSQFGAY

-717 VIDLK
+717 VIDLT
-722 SWKIAYRVETK
+722 SWKIAYSVETK

-744 AYESVDR
+744 AYENVDGY
-751 CTYVYFIDNFT
+751 TYVYFIDNFT
-762 PGVLRVLKDKPGQT
+762 PGMMRVLKDKPGQT
-776 EPILTEKEA
+776 GAIETEKEV
-785 YVEDGVDKVKMT
+785 YVENGVTKNKQT
-797 APVLFEP
+797 ASILFEP
-804 AGHQAQYAICSPIAD
+804 AGAQAQYAICSPIAD
-819 QYGTLYFKN
+819 KYGTLYFKN

-836 TNAVKSVKIT
+836 TSAVENVKIT

-852 VYGVNEA
+852 VYGENEA

-872 NGISR
+872 NSISR
-877 ELPACHTIGGKT
+877 DLPACHTIGGKT

-934 TISLEVNKNRKGDLN
+934 TISLEVNKYRKGDVN
-949 GDGVTDVY
+949 GDGEVDVY
-957 DLQRLYEHCNG
+957 DLQRLYEHCCG
-968 INGFTGNE
+968 INTFKDSE
-976 LADAGLKNGIL
+976 LADAGLADG
-987 EVQNLY
+987 EAVTQMQNLY
-993 SFLTTGR
+993 SYLTTGR
-1000 WDSSEKA
+1000 WDSSAKA

>member
-1 MKKRIVSL
+1 MKKRILSL
-9 FMALVMTLSLL
+9 VLALVMTLSLL

-25 ANQDAVQTA
+25 ASQDAVQAT
-34 QTDAAAETVTG
+34 QTVTG
-45 DVSLTEEKE
+45 DVPLA
-54 EPEEK
+54 EEK
-59 EETTSQEKTADETP
+59 EETTSQEQTADEAP
-73 SQEDTVQEETDQIQ
+73 SQEDAVQEETDQIQ
-87 PDTNAA
+87 PDTNATT
-93 EGTALLKELR
+93 GTALLKELR
-103 LANGPDWVNSAKQ
+103 LANGNDWENCAKQ
-116 YLNMNETYPIPI
+116 YLNVDESVWSYIKKYSTNIE
-128 IPGRTYTASIDD
+128 D

-148 ATVADGC
+148 VTVADGC

-161 TKVQSGMSDD
+161 VEVKSGENQ
-171 KGTWISGNIAG
+171 GTRISGFAAG
-182 PESQTITVVV
+182 PESQTVTVEVKSPDNV
-192 TPTSGE
+192 TE
-198 SQTYTVTLKKMTTL
+198 TYTVTLRKMPTL
-212 GNISLTA
+212 QNVSLTA
-219 DGETVPLYLVEN
+219 DGETVPLYLVED
-231 GKVTNVNKFYR
+231 GEVTNVNKFYR
-242 DKYQYH
+242 DAYQYH
-248 ATISVTVALQ
+248 ATISAAAAVQ
-258 LSVTPTFE
+258 LSVTPTSE

-273 DQVVTPPCTVKLDDE
+273 NQVVTSPCTVELDDE

-297 KSDTAAASP
+297 KSDVAEASP
-306 RAYTITLDK
+306 RTYTITLDK
-315 KGLARTSVSVTPGNA
+315 KGLAPTSVLATPSNA

-369 IKREFTAGA
+369 IKQEFTAGT
-378 ENAEL
+378 ENAKL

-391 SVSHGKDV
+391 SVSHGKNV

-421 TRRDKAALSWASK
+421 TQRDEAALSWASK

-507 RVQAFDANTLE
+507 RVQAFDADTLE

-546 WKGEEKNANFVCL
+546 WKGEEKDANFVCL
-559 SATDEDPND
+559 SATDEDPSD
-568 TDEEKLAT
+568 TDEEKLPT

-675 ALENGTTGIPMS
+675 ALENGTTGVPMS

-717 VIDLK
+717 VIDLT
-722 SWKIAYRVETK
+722 SMNIAYRVETK

-744 AYESVDR
+744 AYENVDGYTY
-751 CTYVYFIDNFT
+751 TYVYFIDNFT

-776 EPILTEKEA
+776 EPVLTEKEV
-785 YVEDGVDKVKMT
+785 YVEDGVDKQKMT

-836 TNAVKSVKIT
+836 TSAVT
-846 SGPDKT
+846 SAEVTKLPQTDYT
-852 VYGVNEA
+852 YNES
-859 FDPAGMKLTVTYA
+859 FDPTGMELTVTYA
-872 NGISR
+872 NGMSR
-877 ELPACHTIGGKT
+877 KLPACRTIGGVTVKYATWDSKVLQKDDNESPFFIDYPYASYYYYNTDLVNEKPVESATLLIT
-889 VNFITWNKTVTK
+889 VNK
-901 EDTTFFLEFPYA
+901 Y
-913 DFYYYS
+913 
-919 GQKQGDDVKPPIELI
+919 
-934 TISLEVNKNRKGDLN
+934 RKGDLN
-949 GDGVTDVY
+949 GDGSVDVY
-957 DLQRLYEHCNG
+957 DLQLLYEYCCG
-968 INGFTGNE
+968 ISESKGSE